1 MVDALDARLDAGTY
15 EVLRGRLARSAAEL
29 ADRAQALN
37 ARRVEE
43 FGGGEL
49 RLVGTGR
56 LTTGRACL
64 PQDLTAAGGLLLL
77 GTRPGSAPDTAVS
90 ASTVSASTVSAS
102 ASVSAGAPSEGSPG
116 AGPLGEVLSVHH
128 PDLTPAP
135 TEGTLLDDPR
145 LRQDLADLHRYFRD
159 ARLERLRPVG
169 GRLLAVFRTGPAA
182 ADVRVL
188 RWRPVDDL
196 ADDGHPAYQDGRGER
211 DHTAADGQ
219 QLAWTALTRDDQ
231 LPAAPGSPPRAD
243 LGGELRLGIDGGR
256 LTVTAPDGR
265 ELHHEP
271 LAEALQTLADAQI
284 AHARLG
290 TLLLVRVRPY
300 QEETVRHLVC
310 HLPTGRVTRIDAL
323 GQACLRLPADQGVAF
338 PGGCHLADGTVRSY
352 DQPVD
357 GLAYERT
364 LVSPNGEDVLYE
376 FRSPAD
382 GRALLQPYNSVR
394 QEAAAPLPCQG
405 YALLAD
411 GTLIALRPAE
421 DGPTRLHPVQLW
433 QTPFTSERHAAAQPP
448 GTGPLARIG
457 NADLVRGLA
466 DCLSLARLA
475 AAGADTPAGHQAVL
489 AACTRTADR
498 HHWLGQPGLGDL
510 AAPLAEIRDTA
521 RQVIAEYEA
530 VAELTAHA
538 ARQTE
543 QATEHVEGLLRTAR
557 GETLADAAEWV
568 DRLAGLRRAQGRI
581 EALRDLPRADPAR
594 IDALAAHL
602 AEGLTEAAARAV
614 GHLAE
619 PEAFAPHRRR
629 AGELADR
636 CAALATAAEAEPLGL
651 QISEQSEALQTVSEL
666 VGTLDLAD
674 ATTRTAILDRLADV
688 LGLLNRARAALTVR
702 RRDLRT
708 REAAAEF
715 AAETA
720 LLAQATTAALAAAD
734 TPEACDDQLGRL
746 LLRIEQLET
755 RFADADPALGEQLAD
770 RRTGIHDALTARRQ
784 HLLEERARRADRIAA
799 SAARILDTLHRRLT
813 ALDTAAEID
822 AALAADP
829 TAVKLRDLA
838 AQLTSL
844 GDRVRAE
851 ELTGRLR
858 AARSRA
864 HRARRDRA
872 ELAGDGPG
880 TLRLGRHLFA
890 ATTQRPELTL
900 VPWHGRP
907 AFTLTGTDY
916 RSPVTD
922 PAFAATERYWG
933 RPLPSET
940 PALYR
945 SEYLAASLLL
955 AAEPDGLDALRDTLR
970 TEDDLLEFVRR
981 AAEQRPDEGYQRGVH
996 DHDAALL
1003 LRALLEL
1010 HAEAGLLR
1018 HPAAARAA
1026 AQLYW
1031 AHGADERQRLVW
1043 HTRARSLALALTLAR
1058 QAFVAAPD
1066 PTAPGPTAPDPTA
1079 SDPTAPDPTAPA
1091 PAAPAAL
1098 AALSVLSDELSSAVT
1113 EFTSCPQPAGPY
1125 LVAELAAATPT
1136 FAYAPG
1142 AAALLDKFHA
1152 APESAG
1158 LTEALAALP
1167 AEPALLPARRQ
1178 LAQAWLE
1185 SSAADA
1191 DPGDLAEAAAALLC
1205 PSLPRRPAEGAATTR
1220 LTGLLGDHPR
1230 LPGGAL
1236 DLRLDELLTR
1246 VAEFAATE
1254 APGHRAYQRLRAD
1267 LLAAEH
1273 TRLRLDQYRPAPLN
1287 GFVRNQLIDQVYLPL
1302 VGDNLAKQLGTAD
1315 AGGPV
1320 DRSGLLL
1327 LVSPPG
1333 YGKTTL
1339 VEYLAE
1345 RLGLLLVTV
1354 SGPALGH
1361 RVTSLDPAEAPDA
1374 TSRREIEKLNFAL
1387 HAGDNVLLYLDDV
1400 QHTSPE
1406 LLQRFIPLCDAQRRI
1421 DGVWDGEAREWDL
1434 RGKRFAVVMAANP
1447 YTESGRLF
1455 RLPDMLANRA
1465 DVWNLGD
1472 VIAGREDLFALSFV
1486 ENALPANPHLA
1497 PLATADRADLDTL
1510 LARATGT
1517 PGGTLAGA
1525 WPAAEAERMTAV
1537 LAGLLHLRGTVL
1549 AVNRAYL
1556 ASAAQDDRTR
1566 TEPPFLLQGSYRNM
1580 AKLAQRL
1587 DPALTRPELDAL
1599 LTDHYRAEAQPLG
1612 ADAEAQLLKLAELR
1626 GGLTPAQATRWE
1638 ELKRT
1643 WRG

>member
-1 MVDALDARLDAGTY
+1 MDASEARLDAGTY
-15 EVLRGRLARSAAEL
+15 EVLRDRLARAAAEL
-29 ADRAQALN
+29 SDRAQALN
-37 ARRVEE
+37 ARRVAE

-49 RLVGTGR
+49 RLTGTGR
-56 LTTGRACL
+56 ITTARACL
-64 PQDLTAAGGLLLL
+64 PQDLTAVGGLLLL
-77 GTRPGSAPDTAVS
+77 GTRPVEVVD
-90 ASTVSASTVSAS
+90 
-102 ASVSAGAPSEGSPG
+102 GAEDF
-116 AGPLGEVLSVHH
+116 ADVLSLHR
-128 PDLTPAP
+128 PDDLSPA
-135 TEGTLLDDPR
+135 TGALLDDPR
-145 LRQDLADLHRYFRD
+145 LRQDLADLRRYFRD

-182 ADVRVL
+182 TDVRVL
-188 RWRPVDDL
+188 RWRLDGDR
-196 ADDGHPAYQDGRGER
+196 ADYQDGRGER
-211 DHTAADGQ
+211 DHAPADGQ
-219 QLAWTALTRDDQ
+219 QLDWTALTRDDQ
-231 LPAAPGSPPRAD
+231 LPAAPGTPPRAD
-243 LGGELRLGIDGGR
+243 LAGELRLGVDGGR
-256 LTVTAPDGR
+256 LTLATPDGR

-300 QEETVRHLVC
+300 QEETVRHLVV
-310 HLPTGRVTRIDAL
+310 HLPTGKVTRIDAL

-338 PGGCHLADGTVRSY
+338 PGGCHLADGTVRTF

-357 GLAYERT
+357 GLVYERT
-364 LVSPNGEDVLYE
+364 VLSPNGEDVLYE

-394 QEAAAPLPCQG
+394 QEAAAPLACQG
-405 YALLAD
+405 YALLDD

-433 QTPFTSERHAAAQPP
+433 RSPFTSERHAAEQPP
-448 GTGPLARIG
+448 GSGPLARIG

-466 DCLSLARLA
+466 DCLALARLA
-475 AAGADTPAGHQAVL
+475 AAGADTPAGHRAVL
-489 AACTRTADR
+489 TACTRTADR
-498 HHWLGQPGLGDL
+498 HHWLGQSGLGDL

-530 VAELTAHA
+530 IAQLTAHA
-538 ARQTE
+538 AARTE
-543 QATEHVEGLLRTAR
+543 EAAEHVEGLLRTAR

-568 DRLAGLRRAQGRI
+568 DRLAGLRRAQGRV
-581 EALRDLPRADPAR
+581 EALRELPRADRER
-594 IDALAAHL
+594 IDALAEHL
-602 AEGLTEAAARAV
+602 AQGLAEAADRAV
-614 GHLAE
+614 VQLAE
-619 PEAFAPHRRR
+619 PTAFEPHRRR
-629 AGELADR
+629 AGELAEH
-636 CAALATAAEAEPLGL
+636 CAAIATAAEAEPLSTRL
-651 QISEQSEALQTVSEL
+651 SEQSEALQTVSEL

-702 RRDLRT
+702 RRELRT

-770 RRTGIHDALTARRQ
+770 RRTEIHDALTARRQ
-784 HLLEERARRADRIAA
+784 HLLEERARRADRLAT
-799 SAARILDTLHRRLT
+799 SAERVLDTLHRRLT
-813 ALDTAAEID
+813 ALGTAAEID

-838 AQLTSL
+838 RQLTEL

-858 AARSRA
+858 AARGRA
-864 HRARRDRA
+864 HRALRDRA

-890 ATTQRPELTL
+890 VTTQRPELTL
-900 VPWHGRP
+900 LPWRGRP

-922 PAFAATERYWG
+922 PAFAATERHWE

-940 PALYR
+940 PGLYR
-945 SEYLAASLLL
+945 AEYLAASLLL
-955 AAEPDGLDALRDTLR
+955 AAEPGALPADGN
-970 TEDDLLEFVRR
+970 LLEYVRR

-996 DHDAALL
+996 DHDAALV

-1010 HAEAGLLR
+1010 GEGAGLLR
-1018 HPAAARAA
+1018 HPAEARAA

-1031 AHGADERQRLVW
+1031 AHGTDPRQRLVW
-1043 HTRARSLALALTLAR
+1043 HTRARSLGLAR
-1058 QAFVAAPD
+1058 QAY
-1066 PTAPGPTAPDPTA
+1066 GPV
-1079 SDPTAPDPTAPA
+1079 PA
-1091 PAAPAAL
+1091 PALNAL
-1098 AALSVLSDELSSAVT
+1098 ASLAAELDAAVAEFTAAGRPSGAGEYLAAELSSIA
-1113 EFTSCPQPAGPY
+1113 PAFAYSAG
-1125 LVAELAAATPT
+1125 AAT
-1136 FAYAPG
+1136 
-1142 AAALLDKFHA
+1142 LLDKFHA

-1167 AEPALLPARRQ
+1167 EEPSLLPVRLQ
-1178 LAQAWLE
+1178 LATAWLE
-1185 SSAADA
+1185 SAAPDA
-1191 DPGDLAEAAAALLC
+1191 DRGDLAEAAAVLLC
-1205 PSLPRRPAEGAATTR
+1205 PTLPRRPADGAVGTR

-1230 LPGGAL
+1230 LAGGAL
-1236 DLRLDELLTR
+1236 DLRLDELLAR
-1246 VAEFAATE
+1246 VREFETVE
-1254 APGHRAYQRLRAD
+1254 MPDYRAYQRLRGE

-1273 TRLRLDQYRPAPLN
+1273 ARLRLDQYRPAALG
-1287 GFVRNQLIDQVYLPL
+1287 GFVRNRLIDQVYLPL
-1302 VGDNLAKQLGTAD
+1302 VGDNLAKQLGAVGS
-1315 AGGPV
+1315 AGPV

-1345 RLGLLLVTV
+1345 RLGLLLVSV
-1354 SGPALGH
+1354 SGPALGRH
-1361 RVTSLDPAEAPDA
+1361 VTSLDPAEAPDA
-1374 TSRREIEKLNFAL
+1374 TSRREVEKLNFAL

-1406 LLQRFIPLCDAQRRI
+1406 FLQRFIPLCDAQRRI

-1472 VIAGREDLFALSFV
+1472 AVAGREDLFALSFV

-1510 LARATGT
+1510 LARASGT
-1517 PGGTLAGA
+1517 PGGVLAGA
-1525 WPAAEAERMTAV
+1525 WPAAEVERMTAV
-1537 LAGLLHLRGTVL
+1537 LSGLLHLRGTVL

-1556 ASAAQDDRTR
+1556 ASAAQDDRAR

-1587 DPALTRPELDAL
+1587 DPALTRPELDTL
-1599 LTDHYRAEAQPLG
+1599 LADHYRAEAQPLG

-1626 GGLTPAQATRWE
+1626 GALTADQASRWE
-1638 ELKRT
+1638 ELKHT
-1643 WRG
+1643 WRA

>member
-1 MVDALDARLDAGTY
+1 MDALDARLDAGTY
-15 EVLRGRLARSAAEL
+15 EVLRDRLARAAAEL

-37 ARRVEE
+37 ARRVAE

-49 RLVGTGR
+49 RLTGTGR
-56 LTTGRACL
+56 LTTARACL

-77 GTRPGSAPDTAVS
+77 GTRPVDVVDGVEDFADV
-90 ASTVSASTVSAS
+90 
-102 ASVSAGAPSEGSPG
+102 
-116 AGPLGEVLSVHH
+116 LGLHH
-128 PDLTPAP
+128 PADLSPAP
-135 TEGTLLDDPR
+135 ADGTLLDDPR
-145 LRQDLADLHRYFRD
+145 LRQDLADLRRYFRD

-188 RWRPVDDL
+188 RWL
-196 ADDGHPAYQDGRGER
+196 LGSQADDERAAYQDGRGER
-211 DHTAADGQ
+211 DHVPADGQ
-219 QLAWTALTRDDQ
+219 QLEWTALTRDDQ
-231 LPAAPGSPPRAD
+231 LPAAPGTPPRAD
-243 LGGELRLGIDGGR
+243 LAGQLHLGVDGGR
-256 LTVTAPDGR
+256 LTLLTPDGR
-265 ELHHEP
+265 KLHHEP

-284 AHARLG
+284 AHARLA

-300 QEETVRHLVC
+300 QEEAVRHLVV

-323 GQACLRLPADQGVAF
+323 GRACLRLPADQGVAF
-338 PGGCHLADGTVRSY
+338 PGGCHLVDGTVRTF

-364 LVSPNGEDVLYE
+364 VHSPNGEDVLYE
-376 FRSPAD
+376 FRSAAD

-394 QEAAAPLPCQG
+394 QEAAAPLVCQG
-405 YALLAD
+405 YALLPD

-433 QTPFTSERHAAAQPP
+433 QSPFTSERHAAEQPP

-466 DCLSLARLA
+466 DCLALARLA

-498 HHWLGQPGLGDL
+498 HHWLGQSGLGNL

-530 VAELTAHA
+530 IAQLTAHA
-538 ARQTE
+538 AGQTE
-543 QATEHVEGLLRTAR
+543 EAAEHVEGLLRTAR

-568 DRLAGLRRAQGRI
+568 DRLAGLRRAQGRV
-581 EALRDLPRADPAR
+581 EALRELPRADQGR
-594 IDALAAHL
+594 IDALAEHL
-602 AEGLTEAAARAV
+602 AQGLAEAADRAV
-614 GHLAE
+614 VQLAE
-619 PEAFAPHRRR
+619 PAAFEPHRRR
-629 AGELADR
+629 AGELAEH
-636 CAALATAAEAEPLGL
+636 CAAIATAAEAEPLLARIG
-651 QISEQSEALQTVSEL
+651 EQSEALQTVSEL

-688 LGLLNRARAALTVR
+688 LGLLNRARSTLTVR
-702 RRDLRT
+702 RRELRT

-734 TPEACDDQLGRL
+734 TPEACDDRLGRL

-755 RFADADPALGEQLAD
+755 RFADADPALGDQLAD
-770 RRTGIHDALTARRQ
+770 RRTEIHDALTARRQ
-784 HLLEERARRADRIAA
+784 HLLEERARRADRLAA
-799 SAARILDTLHRRLT
+799 SAGRILDTLHRRLA
-813 ALDTAAEID
+813 ALDTTAEID

-829 TAVKLRDLA
+829 SAVKLRDLA
-838 AQLTSL
+838 RQLTGL

-858 AARSRA
+858 AARGRA
-864 HRARRDRA
+864 HRALRDRA

-890 ATTQRPELTL
+890 VTTQRPELTL
-900 VPWHGRP
+900 LPWRGRP

-916 RSPVTD
+916 RSPVAD
-922 PAFAATERYWG
+922 PAFAATERYWA

-945 SEYLAASLLL
+945 AEYLAASLLL
-955 AAEPDGLDALRDTLR
+955 AAGPGTLSGTLSPDA
-970 TEDDLLEFVRR
+970 DLLEYVRR

-996 DHDAALL
+996 DHDAALV

-1010 HAEAGLLR
+1010 GAEAGLLC
-1018 HPAAARAA
+1018 HPADARAA

-1031 AHGADERQRLVW
+1031 AHGTDARQRLVW
-1043 HTRARSLALALTLAR
+1043 HTRARSLGLAR
-1058 QAFVAAPD
+1058 RAY
-1066 PTAPGPTAPDPTA
+1066 GPV
-1079 SDPTAPDPTAPA
+1079 PA
-1091 PAAPAAL
+1091 LDAL
-1098 AALSVLSDELSSAVT
+1098 AAELGAAVARFVPGT
-1113 EFTSCPQPAGPY
+1113 EQAGDY
-1125 LVAELAAATPT
+1125 LVAELAADEPA
-1136 FAYAPG
+1136 FAYSAG

-1167 AEPALLPARRQ
+1167 EDPALLPVRRQ
-1178 LAQAWLE
+1178 LAAAWLE

-1191 DPGDLAEAAAALLC
+1191 DPGDLAEAAAVLLC
-1205 PSLPRRPAEGAATTR
+1205 PTLPRRAAEGAVAAR

-1230 LPGGAL
+1230 LTGGSL
-1236 DLRLDELLTR
+1236 DLRLDELLGR
-1246 VAEFAATE
+1246 VREFE
-1254 APGHRAYQRLRAD
+1254 AVEVPGYRAYQRLRGE

-1287 GFVRNQLIDQVYLPL
+1287 GFVRNRLIDQVYLPL
-1302 VGDNLAKQLGTAD
+1302 VGDNLAKQLGTAGS
-1315 AGGPV
+1315 GGPV

-1374 TSRREIEKLNFAL
+1374 TARRELEKLNFAL

-1406 LLQRFIPLCDAQRRI
+1406 FLQRFIPLCDAQRRI

-1472 VIAGREDLFALSFV
+1472 AVAGREDLFALSFV

-1497 PLATADRADLDTL
+1497 PLADAERADLDTL

-1517 PGGTLAGA
+1517 PGGRLAGA
-1525 WPAAEAERMTAV
+1525 WPGAEVERMTAV

-1556 ASAAQDDRTR
+1556 ASAAQDDRGR

-1626 GGLTPAQATRWE
+1626 GTLTPEQAQRWE
-1638 ELKRT
+1638 ELKRA

>member
-1 MVDALDARLDAGTY
+1 MTVDALDARLDAGTY
-15 EVLRGRLARSAAEL
+15 EVLRDRLARAAAEL

-37 ARRVEE
+37 ARRVDE

-49 RLVGTGR
+49 RLAGTGR
-56 LTTGRACL
+56 LTTDRACL
-64 PQDLTAAGGLLLL
+64 PQDLTTAGGLLLL
-77 GTRPGSAPDTAVS
+77 ATRPTESAD
-90 ASTVSASTVSAS
+90 
-102 ASVSAGAPSEGSPG
+102 G
-116 AGPLGEVLSVHH
+116 AGDFTDVLGLHH
-128 PDLTPAP
+128 PDLSPAP
-135 TEGTLLDDPR
+135 AEGTLLDDPR
-145 LRQDLADLHRYFRD
+145 LRQDLADLRRYFRD
-159 ARLERLRPVG
+159 ARLERLRAVD

-182 ADVRVL
+182 TDVRVL
-188 RWRPVDDL
+188 RWRLDGGS
-196 ADDGHPAYQDGRGER
+196 ADDAQPSYLDGRGER
-211 DHTAADGQ
+211 DHVPADGQ
-219 QLAWTALTRDDQ
+219 QLPWTAVTRDDQ
-231 LPAAPGSPPRAD
+231 LPAGPGRPPRAD
-243 LGGELRLGIDGGR
+243 LAGELLIGVDGGR
-256 LTVTAPDGR
+256 LTITAPDGR
-265 ELHHEP
+265 ELHREP
-271 LAEALQTLADAQI
+271 LAEALQTLADARI

-300 QEETVRHLVC
+300 QEETDRHLVV
-310 HLPTGRVTRIDAL
+310 HLPTGTVTRIDAL

-338 PGGCHLADGTVRSY
+338 PGGCHLVDGTVRVF

-357 GLAYERT
+357 GLVHERT
-364 LVSPNGEDVLYE
+364 VLSPNGEDVLYE

-433 QTPFTSERHAAAQPP
+433 QSPFTSERFAAEQPP
-448 GTGPLARIG
+448 GSGPLARIG

-466 DCLSLARLA
+466 DCLALARLA
-475 AAGADTPAGHQAVL
+475 AAGADTPAGHRAVL

-498 HHWLGQPGLGDL
+498 HHWLGQSGLGDL

-521 RQVIAEYEA
+521 RQVVAEYEA
-530 VAELTAHA
+530 VAQLTAHA
-538 ARQTE
+538 ARRADET
-543 QATEHVEGLLRTAR
+543 AEHIEGLLRTAR

-568 DRLAGLRRAQGRI
+568 DRLAGLRRAQGRV
-581 EALRDLPRADPAR
+581 EALRDLPRADAGR

-602 AEGLTEAAARAV
+602 AEGLARAADRAV
-614 GHLAE
+614 VQLAE
-619 PEAFAPHRRR
+619 PTAFEPHRQR
-629 AGELADR
+629 AGELAER
-636 CAALATAAEAEPLGL
+636 CAAIATAAGAEPLGL
-651 QISEQSEALQTVSEL
+651 ELAAQSEALQTVSEL

-688 LGLLNRARAALTVR
+688 LGLLNRARSALTVR
-702 RRDLRT
+702 RRELRT

-720 LLAQATTAALAAAD
+720 LLGQATTAALAAAD
-734 TPEACDDQLGRL
+734 TPEACDEQLGRL

-755 RFADADPALGEQLAD
+755 RFADADPALGEQLTA
-770 RRTGIHDALTARRQ
+770 RRAEIHDALTARRQ
-784 HLLEERARRADRIAA
+784 HLLEERARRADRLVA
-799 SAARILDTLHRRLT
+799 SAGRILDTLHRRLA
-813 ALDTAAEID
+813 ALDTAEEIE
-822 AALAADP
+822 AAFAADP

-838 AQLTSL
+838 GQLTEL

-858 AARSRA
+858 AARGRA
-864 HRARRDRA
+864 QRALRDRA

-890 ATTQRPELTL
+890 VTTRRPELAL
-900 VPWHGRP
+900 VPWRGRP

-922 PAFAATERYWG
+922 PAFAATERYWD

-940 PALYR
+940 PQLYR
-945 SEYLAASLLL
+945 AEYLAASLLP
-955 AAEPDGLDALRDTLR
+955 AAEAGAPRTDG
-970 TEDDLLEFVRR
+970 ELLEYVRR

-1003 LRALLEL
+1003 LRALLRL
-1010 HAEAGLLR
+1010 GTGAGLLR
-1018 HPAAARAA
+1018 HPAGARAA

-1031 AHGADERQRLVW
+1031 AHGADERQRLLW
-1043 HTRARSLALALTLAR
+1043 HTRARSLGLAR
-1058 QAFVAAPD
+1058 DAFGGAP
-1066 PTAPGPTAPDPTA
+1066 
-1079 SDPTAPDPTAPA
+1079 
-1091 PAAPAAL
+1091 APAAL
-1098 AALSVLSDELSSAVT
+1098 AALTALEAELSAAVS
-1113 EFTSCPQPAGPY
+1113 EFVPGEEPSGPY
-1125 LVAELAAATPT
+1125 LVAELAAAAPS
-1136 FAYAPG
+1136 FAHSPG
-1142 AAALLDKFHA
+1142 ASALVDKFRA

-1167 AEPALLPARRQ
+1167 EEPGLLPVRRQ
-1178 LAQAWLE
+1178 LATAWLE
-1185 SSAADA
+1185 SGAADA
-1191 DPGDLAEAAAALLC
+1191 DPGDLAEAAAVLLC
-1205 PSLPRRPAEGAATTR
+1205 PSLPRRPAEGAVGAR
-1220 LTGLLGDHPR
+1220 ITGLLGDHPR
-1230 LPGGAL
+1230 LAGGAL
-1236 DLRLDELLTR
+1236 DLRLDELLAR
-1246 VAEFAATE
+1246 VRDFEQVE
-1254 APGHRAYQRLRAD
+1254 VPGHRAYQRLRGE

-1273 TRLRLDQYRPAPLN
+1273 ARLRLDQYRPAPLN
-1287 GFVRNQLIDQVYLPL
+1287 GFVRNRLIDQVYLPL
-1302 VGDNLAKQLGTAD
+1302 VGDNLAKQLGTAA

-1345 RLGLLLVTV
+1345 RLGLLLVSV

-1374 TSRREIEKLNFAL
+1374 TSRREVEKLNFAL

-1406 LLQRFIPLCDAQRRI
+1406 FLQRFIPLCDAQRRI

-1472 VIAGREDLFALSFV
+1472 AVAGREDLFALSFV
-1486 ENALPANPHLA
+1486 ENALPAGPHLA
-1497 PLATADRADLDTL
+1497 PLATAERADLDTL
-1510 LARATGT
+1510 LARAGGV

-1525 WPAAEAERMTAV
+1525 WPAAEVERMTAV
-1537 LAGLLHLRGTVL
+1537 LAGLLHLRSTVL

-1612 ADAEAQLLKLAELR
+1612 AEAEAQLLKLAELR
-1626 GGLTPAQATRWE
+1626 GTLTPEQAARWA
-1638 ELKRT
+1638 ELKRS
-1643 WRG
+1643 WQERGRAAERP

>member
-1 MVDALDARLDAGTY
+1 MDALDARLDAGTY
-15 EVLRGRLARSAAEL
+15 EVLRDRLARSAAEL
-29 ADRAQALN
+29 ADRATALN

-49 RLVGTGR
+49 RLTGTGR
-56 LTTGRACL
+56 LTTARACL

-77 GTRPGSAPDTAVS
+77 GTRPTG
-90 ASTVSASTVSAS
+90 
-102 ASVSAGAPSEGSPG
+102 SEGSPEDSAGNG
-116 AGPLGEVLSVHH
+116 AGTGNGTTAGDVAGVLGLHG
-128 PDLTPAP
+128 PDLSPAP
-135 TEGTLLDDPR
+135 AEGTLLDEPR
-145 LRQDLADLHRYFRD
+145 LRQDLADLRRYFRD
-159 ARLERLRPVG
+159 ARLERLRPVA

-182 ADVRVL
+182 TDVRVL
-188 RWRPVDDL
+188 RWRLDDG
-196 ADDGHPAYQDGRGER
+196 ADDARPAYLDGRGER
-211 DHTAADGQ
+211 DHTPADGQ

-231 LPAAPGSPPRAD
+231 LPAGPGRPPRAD
-243 LGGELRLGIDGGR
+243 LAGELHLGVDGGR
-256 LTVTAPDGR
+256 LTLTAPDGR
-265 ELHHEP
+265 ELHREP

-300 QEETVRHLVC
+300 QEETVRHLVV

-338 PGGCHLADGTVRSY
+338 PGGCHLVDGTVRTF

-364 LVSPNGEDVLYE
+364 VVSPNGEDVLYE

-411 GTLIALRPAE
+411 GTLVALRPAE

-433 QTPFTSERHAAAQPP
+433 RTPFTSERFAARQPP

-466 DCLSLARLA
+466 DCLALARLA
-475 AAGADTPAGHQAVL
+475 AAGADSQAGHRAVL

-498 HHWLGQPGLGDL
+498 HHWLGQSGLGDL

-521 RQVIAEYEA
+521 RRVIAEYEA
-530 VAELTAHA
+530 IAQLTAHA
-538 ARQTE
+538 ARQAE
-543 QATEHVEGLLRTAR
+543 EAAEHVEGLLRTAR

-568 DRLAGLRRAQGRI
+568 DRLAGLRRAQGRV
-581 EALRDLPRADPAR
+581 EALRDLPRADQER

-602 AEGLTEAAARAV
+602 AEGLAEAAARAV
-614 GHLAE
+614 VQLAE
-619 PEAFAPHRRR
+619 PAAFEPHRRR
-629 AGELADR
+629 AAELAER
-636 CAALATAAEAEPLGL
+636 CAAIATATEAEPLSDRLTG
-651 QISEQSEALQTVSEL
+651 QSEALQTVSEL

-734 TPEACDDQLGRL
+734 TPEACDDRLGRL

-770 RRTGIHDALTARRQ
+770 RRTEIHDALTGRRQ
-784 HLLEERARRADRIAA
+784 HLLEERARRADRLAA
-799 SAARILDTLHRRLT
+799 SAERILDTLHRRLA

-838 AQLTSL
+838 GRLTAL

-858 AARSRA
+858 AARGRA
-864 HRARRDRA
+864 HRALRDRA

-890 ATTQRPELTL
+890 VTTQRPELAL
-900 VPWHGRP
+900 VPWRGRP

-922 PAFAATERYWG
+922 PAFAATERYWD

-940 PALYR
+940 PRLYR
-945 SEYLAASLLL
+945 AEYLAASLLL
-955 AAEPDGLDALRDTLR
+955 AAEPGSLTVGPGSPTAGPGSPTADA
-970 TEDDLLEFVRR
+970 DLLEYVRR

-996 DHDAALL
+996 DHDAALV

-1010 HAEAGLLR
+1010 DAEAGLLR

-1031 AHGADERQRLVW
+1031 AYGADERQRLLW
-1043 HTRARSLALALTLAR
+1043 HTRARSLDLAR
-1058 QAFVAAPD
+1058 QSFGGAPVLAALD
-1066 PTAPGPTAPDPTA
+1066 
-1079 SDPTAPDPTAPA
+1079 
-1091 PAAPAAL
+1091 AL
-1098 AALSVLSDELSSAVT
+1098 AAELSAAVAG
-1113 EFTSCPQPAGPY
+1113 FVPDAAAAGPAGPY
-1125 LVAELAAATPT
+1125 LVAELAAEEPA
-1136 FAYAPG
+1136 FACSAG
-1142 AAALLDKFHA
+1142 AAALLDTFRA

-1167 AEPALLPARRQ
+1167 DEPGLLAVRRQ
-1178 LAQAWLE
+1178 LATAWLAA
-1185 SSAADA
+1185 SAADA
-1191 DPGDLAEAAAALLC
+1191 DPADLAEATAVLLC
-1205 PSLPRRPAEGAATTR
+1205 PSLPRRPAEGAVSTR
-1220 LTGLLGDHPR
+1220 LTGLVGDHPR
-1230 LPGGAL
+1230 LAGGTL
-1236 DLRLDELLTR
+1236 DLRLDELLDR
-1246 VAEFAATE
+1246 VREFDEVE
-1254 APGHRAYQRLRAD
+1254 APGYRAYRKLRGE

-1273 TRLRLDQYRPAPLN
+1273 ARLRLDQYRPAPLN
-1287 GFVRNQLIDQVYLPL
+1287 GFVRNRLIDQVYLPL
-1302 VGDNLAKQLGTAD
+1302 IGDNLAKQLGTAE

-1345 RLGLLLVTV
+1345 RLGLLLVSV

-1374 TSRREIEKLNFAL
+1374 TSRREVEKLNFAL

-1406 LLQRFIPLCDAQRRI
+1406 FLQRFIPLCDAQRRI
-1421 DGVWDGEAREWDL
+1421 DGVRDGEARAWDL

-1472 VIAGREDLFALSFV
+1472 AVAGRDDLFALSFV

-1497 PLATADRADLDTL
+1497 PLATAERADLEIL
-1510 LARATGT
+1510 LARAAGT
-1517 PGGTLAGA
+1517 PGDGGTGGTLTGS
-1525 WPAAEAERMTAV
+1525 WPAAEVERMTAV
-1537 LAGLLHLRGTVL
+1537 LSGLLHLRTTVL

-1556 ASAAQDDRTR
+1556 DSAAQDDRTR

-1599 LTDHYRAEAQPLG
+1599 LADHYRAEAQPLG
-1612 ADAEAQLLKLAELR
+1612 ADAEAQLLKLAQLR
-1626 GGLTPAQATRWE
+1626 GALTGEQAERWE
-1638 ELKRT
+1638 ELKRV
-1643 WRG
+1643 WRERGRDR

>member
-1 MVDALDARLDAGTY
+1 MDASDTRLDAGTY
-15 EVLRGRLARSAAEL
+15 EVLRDRLARAAAEL
-29 ADRAQALN
+29 ADRARALN
-37 ARRVEE
+37 ARRVDE

-49 RLVGTGR
+49 RLTGTGR
-56 LTTGRACL
+56 LTTARPCL
-64 PQDLTAAGGLLLL
+64 PQDLTAAGGMLLL
-77 GTRPGSAPDTAVS
+77 GTRPEASADGADTAE
-90 ASTVSASTVSAS
+90 A
-102 ASVSAGAPSEGSPG
+102 AGDV
-116 AGPLGEVLSVHH
+116 LGLHH
-128 PDLTPAP
+128 PDLSPAP

-145 LRQDLADLHRYFRD
+145 LRQDLADLRRYFRD

-188 RWRPVDDL
+188 RWRLDDDRVD
-196 ADDGHPAYQDGRGER
+196 YQDGRGER
-211 DHTAADGQ
+211 DHAPAEGQ
-219 QLAWTALTRDDQ
+219 QLDWTPLTRDDQ
-231 LPAAPGSPPRAD
+231 LPAAPGAAPRAG
-243 LGGELRLGIDGGR
+243 LAGELHLGVDGGR
-256 LTVTAPDGR
+256 LTLTTPDGR

-271 LAEALQTLADAQI
+271 LAEALQTLADAQV
-284 AHARLG
+284 AHARLA

-300 QEETVRHLVC
+300 QEETVRHLVV

-338 PGGCHLADGTVRSY
+338 PGGCHLADGTVRVF

-357 GLAYERT
+357 GLLYERT
-364 LVSPNGEDVLYE
+364 LLSPNGEDVLYE

-405 YALLAD
+405 YALLDD
-411 GTLIALRPAE
+411 GTLIALRPAG

-433 QTPFTSERHAAAQPP
+433 RTPFTSERHAARQPP

-466 DCLSLARLA
+466 DCLALARLA
-475 AAGADTPAGHQAVL
+475 AAGADTPAGHRAVL
-489 AACTRTADR
+489 AACTRTTDR
-498 HHWLGQPGLGDL
+498 HHWLGQDGLGDL

-521 RQVIAEYEA
+521 RRVIAEYEA
-530 VAELTAHA
+530 IAQLTAHA
-538 ARQTE
+538 AARTE
-543 QATEHVEGLLRTAR
+543 ETAEHVEGLLRTAR

-568 DRLAGLRRAQGRI
+568 DRLAALRRAQGRV
-581 EALRDLPRADPAR
+581 EALRDLPRVDRQR
-594 IDALAAHL
+594 IDALAEHL
-602 AEGLTEAAARAV
+602 AGGLAEAADRAV
-614 GHLAE
+614 VQLAE
-619 PEAFAPHRRR
+619 PAAFEPHRRR
-629 AGELADR
+629 AGELAEH
-636 CAALATAAEAEPLGL
+636 CAAIATAAEAQPLAERL
-651 QISEQSEALQTVSEL
+651 SEQSEALQTVSEL

-688 LGLLNRARAALTVR
+688 LALLNRARTTLAVR
-702 RRDLRT
+702 RRELRT

-720 LLAQATTAALAAAD
+720 LLAQAVTAALAAAD

-755 RFADADPALGEQLAD
+755 RFADADPALGEQLAE
-770 RRTGIHDALTARRQ
+770 RRTEIHDALTARHQ
-784 HLLEERARRADRIAA
+784 HLLEERARRADRLAA
-799 SAARILDTLHRRLT
+799 SAERVLDTLHRRLAALGT
-813 ALDTAAEID
+813 ATEID

-838 AQLTSL
+838 RQLTGL

-858 AARSRA
+858 AARGRA
-864 HRARRDRA
+864 HRALRDRA

-880 TLRLGRHLFA
+880 TLRLGRHLFTV
-890 ATTQRPELTL
+890 TTQRPELTL
-900 VPWHGRP
+900 LPWRGRP

-916 RSPVTD
+916 RSPVTA
-922 PAFAATERYWG
+922 PAFAATERFWA

-940 PALYR
+940 PSLYR
-945 SEYLAASLLL
+945 AEYLAASLLL
-955 AAEPDGLDALRDTLR
+955 AASPEALSDSLSDSLPDSLSDSLPADALSGGAA
-970 TEDDLLEFVRR
+970 LLEYVRR

-996 DHDAALL
+996 DHDATLV

-1010 HAEAGLLR
+1010 SAGAGLLR
-1018 HPAAARAA
+1018 HPATARAA

-1031 AHGADERQRLVW
+1031 AHGTDERQRLVW
-1043 HTRARSLALALTLAR
+1043 HTRARSLGLAR
-1058 QAFVAAPD
+1058 RAY
-1066 PTAPGPTAPDPTA
+1066 GPVP
-1079 SDPTAPDPTAPA
+1079 
-1091 PAAPAAL
+1091 AL
-1098 AALSVLSDELSSAVT
+1098 AALASELSAAVA
-1113 EFTSCPQPAGPY
+1113 EFTPEGAGAGDY
-1125 LVAELAAATPT
+1125 LVAELTAAVPT
-1136 FAYAPG
+1136 FAHSAG
-1142 AAALLDKFHA
+1142 AAALLGKFRA

-1158 LTEALAALP
+1158 LTDALASLP
-1167 AEPALLPARRQ
+1167 EEPSLLPVRRQ
-1178 LAQAWLE
+1178 LAAAWLE
-1185 SSAADA
+1185 SAATDA
-1191 DPGDLAEAAAALLC
+1191 DPGDLAEAAAVLLC
-1205 PSLPRRPAEGAATTR
+1205 PSLPRRPAEGAVATR

-1230 LPGGAL
+1230 IRGGSL
-1236 DLRLDELLTR
+1236 DLRLDELLAR
-1246 VAEFAATE
+1246 VRDFE
-1254 APGHRAYQRLRAD
+1254 AVEVPGYRAYQRLRGD
-1267 LLAAEH
+1267 LLAAERA
-1273 TRLRLDQYRPAPLN
+1273 RLRLDQYRPAPLN
-1287 GFVRNQLIDQVYLPL
+1287 GFVRNRLIDQVYLPL
-1302 VGDNLAKQLGTAD
+1302 VGDNLAKQLGTAGS
-1315 AGGPV
+1315 GGPV

-1345 RLGLLLVTV
+1345 RLGLLLVSV

-1361 RVTSLDPAEAPDA
+1361 RVTSLDPAGAPDA
-1374 TSRREIEKLNFAL
+1374 TARRELEKLNFAL
-1387 HAGDNVLLYLDDV
+1387 HAGDNVLLHLDDV

-1406 LLQRFIPLCDAQRRI
+1406 FLQRFIPLCDAQRRI
-1421 DGVWDGEAREWDL
+1421 DGVWDGEARERDL

-1472 VIAGREDLFALSFV
+1472 AVAGREDLFALSFV

-1497 PLATADRADLDTL
+1497 PLVTAERADLDTL
-1510 LARATGT
+1510 LARAAGT

-1525 WPAAEAERMTAV
+1525 WPAAEVERMTAV
-1537 LAGLLHLRGTVL
+1537 LAGLLHLRATVL

-1556 ASAAQDDRTR
+1556 ASAAQDDRAR

-1599 LTDHYRAEAQPLG
+1599 LVDHYRAEAQPLG

-1626 GGLTPAQATRWE
+1626 GALTPEQAARWA

-1643 WRG
+1643 WRGHD

>member
-1 MVDALDARLDAGTY
+1 MDVLDDRLDAGTY
-15 EVLRGRLARSAAEL
+15 EVLRDRLARAAAEL

-49 RLVGTGR
+49 RLTGTGR
-56 LTTGRACL
+56 LTTPRSCL

-77 GTRPGSAPDTAVS
+77 GTRPTEVGD
-90 ASTVSASTVSAS
+90 
-102 ASVSAGAPSEGSPG
+102 GAEDF
-116 AGPLGEVLSVHH
+116 ADVLGLHG
-128 PDLTPAP
+128 PDLSPAP
-135 TEGTLLDDPR
+135 AEGTLLDDPR
-145 LRQDLADLHRYFRD
+145 LRQDLADLRRYFRD
-159 ARLERLRPVG
+159 ARLERLRPAE

-182 ADVRVL
+182 TDVRVL
-188 RWRPVDDL
+188 RWRLDDG
-196 ADDGHPAYQDGRGER
+196 ADDTRPAYLDGRGER
-211 DHTAADGQ
+211 DHTPADGQ

-231 LPAAPGSPPRAD
+231 LPAGPGRPPRAD
-243 LGGELRLGIDGGR
+243 LAGELHLGVDGGR
-256 LTVTAPDGR
+256 LTLTTPDGR

-300 QEETVRHLVC
+300 QEEGVRHLVV
-310 HLPTGRVTRIDAL
+310 HLPSGKVTRIDAL

-338 PGGCHLADGTVRSY
+338 PGGCHLTDGTVRTF

-364 LVSPNGEDVLYE
+364 VVSPNGEDVLYE

-433 QTPFTSERHAAAQPP
+433 QTPFTSERFAAQQPP

-466 DCLSLARLA
+466 DCLALARLA
-475 AAGADTPAGHQAVL
+475 EAGADTPAGHRAVL
-489 AACTRTADR
+489 TACTRTADR
-498 HHWLGQPGLGDL
+498 HHWLGQNGLGDL

-530 VAELTAHA
+530 IAQLTAHA
-538 ARQTE
+538 AGQTGE
-543 QATEHVEGLLRTAR
+543 AAEHVEGLLRTAR

-568 DRLAGLRRAQGRI
+568 DRLAGLRRAQGRV
-581 EALRDLPRADPAR
+581 EALRDLPRADPER

-602 AEGLTEAAARAV
+602 AEGLAEAADRAV
-614 GHLAE
+614 GQLAE
-619 PEAFAPHRRR
+619 PTAFEPHRRR
-629 AGELADR
+629 AAELAEQ
-636 CAALATAAEAEPLGL
+636 CAAIATAAEAEPLGHEL
-651 QISEQSEALQTVSEL
+651 NAQSEALQTVSEL

-688 LGLLNRARAALTVR
+688 LGLLNRARTALTVR
-702 RRDLRT
+702 RRELRT

-734 TPEACDDQLGRL
+734 TPEACDDRLGRL

-770 RRTGIHDALTARRQ
+770 RRTEIHDALTARRQ
-784 HLLEERARRADRIAA
+784 HLLEERARRADRLAA
-799 SAARILDTLHRRLT
+799 SAERILDTLHRRLA

-838 AQLTSL
+838 GQLTAL
-844 GDRVRAE
+844 GDRVRAA

-858 AARSRA
+858 AARGRA
-864 HRARRDRA
+864 HRALRDRA

-890 ATTQRPELTL
+890 VTTQRPELAL
-900 VPWHGRP
+900 VPWRGRP

-922 PAFAATERYWG
+922 PAFAATERYWD

-940 PALYR
+940 PQLYR
-945 SEYLAASLLL
+945 AEYLAASLLL
-955 AAEPDGLDALRDTLR
+955 AAEPDSLSADA
-970 TEDDLLEFVRR
+970 DLLDHVRR

-1010 HAEAGLLR
+1010 SADAGLLR
-1018 HPAAARAA
+1018 HPAGARAA

-1031 AHGADERQRLVW
+1031 AYGADERQRLLW
-1043 HTRARSLALALTLAR
+1043 HTRARSLGLAR
-1058 QAFVAAPD
+1058 QAFGGV
-1066 PTAPGPTAPDPTA
+1066 
-1079 SDPTAPDPTAPA
+1079 PA
-1091 PAAPAAL
+1091 LDAL
-1098 AALSVLSDELSSAVT
+1098 AAELSDAVT
-1113 EFTSCPQPAGPY
+1113 EFALGTGRSGAGRRGTGTPGAGTPGGGARGASAAGAEGAGPY
-1125 LVAELAAATPT
+1125 LVAELAAESPT
-1136 FAYAPG
+1136 FAYSAG
-1142 AAALLDKFHA
+1142 AAALLDKFRA

-1167 AEPALLPARRQ
+1167 DEPALLAVRRQ
-1178 LAQAWLE
+1178 LATAWLTAG
-1185 SSAADA
+1185 AADA
-1191 DPGDLAEAAAALLC
+1191 DPADLAEAAAVLLC
-1205 PSLPRRPAEGAATTR
+1205 PSLPRRPVDGAVGTR

-1230 LPGGAL
+1230 LAGGAL
-1236 DLRLDELLTR
+1236 DLRLDELLAR
-1246 VAEFAATE
+1246 VRDFEE
-1254 APGHRAYQRLRAD
+1254 VEVPGHRAYQKLRGE

-1273 TRLRLDQYRPAPLN
+1273 ARLRLDQYRPAPLN
-1287 GFVRNQLIDQVYLPL
+1287 GFVRNRLIDRVYLPL
-1302 VGDNLAKQLGTAD
+1302 IGDNLAKQLGTAES
-1315 AGGPV
+1315 GGPV

-1345 RLGLLLVTV
+1345 RLGLLLVSV

-1374 TSRREIEKLNFAL
+1374 TSRREVEKLNFAL

-1406 LLQRFIPLCDAQRRI
+1406 FLQRFIPLCDAQRRI

-1472 VIAGREDLFALSFV
+1472 AVAGRDDLFALSFV

-1497 PLATADRADLDTL
+1497 PLATAERADLDTL
-1510 LARATGT
+1510 LARATGV

-1525 WPAAEAERMTAV
+1525 WPAAEVERMTAV
-1537 LAGLLHLRGTVL
+1537 LAGLLHLRTTVL

-1556 ASAAQDDRTR
+1556 DSAAQDDRTR
-1566 TEPPFLLQGSYRNM
+1566 AEPPFLLQGSYRNM

-1612 ADAEAQLLKLAELR
+1612 AEAEAQLLKLAELR
-1626 GGLTPAQATRWE
+1626 GALTPEQAQRWE
-1638 ELKRT
+1638 ELKRAR
-1643 WRG
+1643 RGQGPGL

>member
-15 EVLRGRLARSAAEL
+15 EVLRDRLARSAAEL
-29 ADRAQALN
+29 AERARALN

-49 RLVGTGR
+49 RLTGTGR
-56 LTTGRACL
+56 LTTDRACL

-77 GTRPGSAPDTAVS
+77 GARPGTA
-90 ASTVSASTVSAS
+90 
-102 ASVSAGAPSEGSPG
+102 PG
-116 AGPLGEVLSVHH
+116 AADAAASSGAFSDGGAGLLGDVLSVHH
-128 PDLTPAP
+128 PDLSPAP
-135 TEGTLLDDPR
+135 AEGSLLDDPR
-145 LRQDLADLHRYFRD
+145 LRQDLTDLHRYFRD

-182 ADVRVL
+182 GDVRVL
-188 RWRPVDDL
+188 RWRL
-196 ADDGHPAYQDGRGER
+196 ADDEHAEQPAYQDGRAER
-211 DHTAADGQ
+211 DHTPADGQ

-243 LGGELRLGIDGGR
+243 LGGELRLGVDGGR
-256 LTVTAPDGR
+256 LTIAAADGR

-284 AHARLG
+284 AHTRLG

-310 HLPTGRVTRIDAL
+310 HLPTGRITRIDAL

-338 PGGCHLADGTVRSY
+338 PGGCHLADGTVRTF

-382 GRALLQPYNSVR
+382 GHTLLQPYNSVR
-394 QEAAAPLPCQG
+394 QEAAAPLPCRG

-411 GTLIALRPAE
+411 GTLVALRPAE

-433 QTPFTSERHAAAQPP
+433 QTPFTSERYAAAQPP

-475 AAGADTPAGHQAVL
+475 AAGADTPAGHHAVL
-489 AACTRTADR
+489 AACTRTTDR

-543 QATEHVEGLLRTAR
+543 QTADHVEGLLRTAR

-568 DRLAGLRRAQGRI
+568 DRLAGLRRAQGRV

-602 AEGLTEAAARAV
+602 AEGLAEAAVRAV
-614 GHLAE
+614 GQLAE
-619 PEAFAPHRRR
+619 PEAFAQHRRR

-636 CAALATAAEAEPLGL
+636 CTALATAAEADPLGAEL
-651 QISEQSEALQTVSEL
+651 TAQSEALQTVSEL

-702 RRDLRT
+702 RRELRT

-746 LLRIEQLET
+746 LLRIEQLDT
-755 RFADADPALGEQLAD
+755 RFADADPALGEQLTD
-770 RRTGIHDALTARRQ
+770 RRAEIHDALTARRQ
-784 HLLEERARRADRIAA
+784 QLLDERARRADRIAS
-799 SAARILDTLHRRLT
+799 SAERILDTLHRRLT

-838 AQLTSL
+838 AQLTAL

-858 AARSRA
+858 AARGRA
-864 HRARRDRA
+864 HRSLRDRA

-890 ATTQRPELTL
+890 VTTQRPELTL
-900 VPWHGRP
+900 VPWRGRP

-922 PAFAATERYWG
+922 PAFAATERYWD

-945 SEYLAASLLL
+945 AEYLAAGLLL
-955 AAEPDGLDALRDTLR
+955 AAEPDGLDALRA
-970 TEDDLLEFVRR
+970 EGDLLEFVRR

-1010 HAEAGLLR
+1010 HADAGLLR

-1031 AHGADERQRLVW
+1031 VYGADERQRLVW
-1043 HTRARSLALALTLAR
+1043 RTRARSLALAR
-1058 QAFVAAPD
+1058 QAFGA
-1066 PTAPGPTAPDPTA
+1066 
-1079 SDPTAPDPTAPA
+1079 APA
-1091 PAAPAAL
+1091 PAVLTALDAFAGELGAAVSAF
-1098 AALSVLSDELSSAVT
+1098 AAGAGADGSAGLGAAAGLGGSAGLGV
-1113 EFTSCPQPAGPY
+1113 SAGLGAAAGPY
-1125 LVAELAAATPT
+1125 LVAELASAEPA
-1136 FAYAPG
+1136 FALSPG
-1142 AAALLDKFHA
+1142 ASALLDKFHA
-1152 APESAG
+1152 APESVG
-1158 LTEALAALP
+1158 LTDALAALP

-1178 LAQAWLE
+1178 LALAWLE
-1185 SSAADA
+1185 SSADAA
-1191 DPGDLAEAAAALLC
+1191 DPADLAEAAAVLLC
-1205 PSLPRRPAEGAATTR
+1205 PSLPRRPAEGAVATR

-1230 LPGGAL
+1230 LTGGAL
-1236 DLRLDELLTR
+1236 DLRLDELLDRAT
-1246 VAEFAATE
+1246 EFAATE
-1254 APGHRAYQRLRAD
+1254 VPGYRAYQRLRAE

-1273 TRLRLDQYRPAPLN
+1273 TRLRLDRYRPAPLN
-1287 GFVRNQLIDQVYLPL
+1287 GFVRNRLIDQVYLPL
-1302 VGDNLAKQLGTAD
+1302 VGDNLAKQLGTVD
-1315 AGGPV
+1315 IGGPV

-1374 TSRREIEKLNFAL
+1374 TARREVEKLNFAL
-1387 HAGDNVLLYLDDV
+1387 HAGNNVLLYLDDV

-1406 LLQRFIPLCDAQRRI
+1406 FLQRFIPLCDAQRRI

-1472 VIAGREDLFALSFV
+1472 VIAGRDDLFALSFV

-1497 PLATADRADLDTL
+1497 PLATADRADLDAL
-1510 LARATGT
+1510 LARAAGS
-1517 PGGTLAGA
+1517 PSGPLAGA
-1525 WPAAEAERMTAV
+1525 WPAAEVERMTAV
-1537 LAGLLHLRGTVL
+1537 LAGLLHLRTTVL

-1580 AKLAQRL
+1580 SKLAQRL

-1612 ADAEAQLLKLAELR
+1612 AEAEAQLLKLAALRDTLTPDQAARWAELR
-1626 GGLTPAQATRWE
+1626 RA
-1638 ELKRT
+1638 
-1643 WRG
+1643 WRS

>member
-1 MVDALDARLDAGTY
+1 MTVDALDARLDAGTY
-15 EVLRGRLARSAAEL
+15 EVLRDRLARAAAEL

-37 ARRVEE
+37 ARRVAE

-56 LTTGRACL
+56 LTTARACL
-64 PQDLTAAGGLLLL
+64 PQDLTAAGGQLLL
-77 GTRPGSAPDTAVS
+77 GTRPAQPADGDEDFTDV
-90 ASTVSASTVSAS
+90 
-102 ASVSAGAPSEGSPG
+102 
-116 AGPLGEVLSVHH
+116 LGLHH
-128 PDLTPAP
+128 PDLSPAP
-135 TEGTLLDDPR
+135 AEGSLLDDPR
-145 LRQDLADLHRYFRD
+145 LRQDLADLRRYFRD
-159 ARLERLRPVG
+159 ARLERLRPVD

-182 ADVRVL
+182 TDVRVL
-188 RWRPVDDL
+188 RWRLDGGL
-196 ADDGHPAYQDGRGER
+196 ADGARPSYLDGRGER
-211 DHTAADGQ
+211 DHTPADGR
-219 QLAWTALTRDDQ
+219 QLPWTALTRDDQ
-231 LPAAPGSPPRAD
+231 LPAGPGRPPRAD
-243 LGGELRLGIDGGR
+243 LAGELLVGVDGGR
-256 LTVTAPDGR
+256 LSITTPDGR
-265 ELHHEP
+265 ELHREP
-271 LAEALQTLADAQI
+271 LAEALQTLADARI
-284 AHARLG
+284 AHARIG

-300 QEETVRHLVC
+300 QEETERHLVV
-310 HLPTGRVTRIDAL
+310 HLPTGTVTRIDAL

-338 PGGCHLADGTVRSY
+338 PGGCHLVDGTVRTF

-357 GLAYERT
+357 GLVYERT
-364 LVSPNGEDVLYE
+364 VVSPNGEDVLYE
-376 FRSPAD
+376 FRSPVD

-421 DGPTRLHPVQLW
+421 DGPSRLHTVQLW
-433 QTPFTSERHAAAQPP
+433 QTPFTSERFAAEQPS
-448 GTGPLARIG
+448 GSGPLARIG

-466 DCLSLARLA
+466 DCLALARLA

-498 HHWLGQPGLGDL
+498 HHWLGQSGLGDL

-521 RQVIAEYEA
+521 RQVVAEYEA
-530 VAELTAHA
+530 VAQLTAHA
-538 ARQTE
+538 ARRTDE
-543 QATEHVEGLLRTAR
+543 AAEHVEGLLRTAR

-568 DRLAGLRRAQGRI
+568 DRLAALRRAQGRV
-581 EALRDLPRADPAR
+581 EALRELPRADVQR

-602 AEGLTEAAARAV
+602 AEGLAEAADRAV
-614 GHLAE
+614 VQLAE
-619 PEAFAPHRRR
+619 PTAFEPHRRR
-629 AGELADR
+629 AGELAER
-636 CAALATAAEAEPLGL
+636 CSAIATAAEAEPLGL
-651 QISEQSEALQTVSEL
+651 ELGSQSEALQTVSEL

-688 LGLLNRARAALTVR
+688 LGLLNRARSVLTVR
-702 RRDLRT
+702 RRELRT

-720 LLAQATTAALAAAD
+720 LLGQATTAALAAAD

-755 RFADADPALGEQLAD
+755 RFADADPALGEQLTA
-770 RRTGIHDALTARRQ
+770 RRTEIHDALTARRQ
-784 HLLEERARRADRIAA
+784 HLLEERARRADRLAA
-799 SAARILDTLHRRLT
+799 SAERILDTLHRRLA
-813 ALDTAAEID
+813 ALDSAEEIEAAF
-822 AALAADP
+822 AADP
-829 TAVKLRDLA
+829 TAVKLRYLA
-838 AQLTSL
+838 GQLTAL

-858 AARSRA
+858 AARGRA
-864 HRARRDRA
+864 HRALRDRA

-890 ATTQRPELTL
+890 VTTQRPELAL
-900 VPWHGRP
+900 VPWRGRP

-922 PAFAATERYWG
+922 PAFAATERYWD

-940 PALYR
+940 PRLYR
-945 SEYLAASLLL
+945 AEYLAASLLS
-955 AAEPDGLDALRDTLR
+955 AAGAGSPPADG
-970 TEDDLLEFVRR
+970 DLLEYVRR

-1003 LRALLEL
+1003 LRALLRL
-1010 HAEAGLLR
+1010 DAEAGLLR

-1031 AHGADERQRLVW
+1031 AHGTDERQRLLW
-1043 HTRARSLALALTLAR
+1043 HTRARSLGLAR
-1058 QAFVAAPD
+1058 DAF
-1066 PTAPGPTAPDPTA
+1066 GG
-1079 SDPTAPDPTAPA
+1079 A
-1091 PAAPAAL
+1091 PAAAAL
-1098 AALSVLSDELSSAVT
+1098 DALASLADELTAAVADFVPGA
-1113 EFTSCPQPAGPY
+1113 EPAGPY
-1125 LVAELAAATPT
+1125 LVAELAAAAPS
-1136 FAYAPG
+1136 FAHSAG
-1142 AAALLDKFHA
+1142 AAALLDKFRA

-1167 AEPALLPARRQ
+1167 EEPALLPVRRQ
-1178 LAQAWLE
+1178 LATAWLE
-1185 SSAADA
+1185 SGSADA
-1191 DPGDLAEAAAALLC
+1191 DPADLAEAAAALLC
-1205 PSLPRRPAEGAATTR
+1205 PSLPRRPAEGAVGAR
-1220 LTGLLGDHPR
+1220 VTGLLGDHPR
-1230 LPGGAL
+1230 VTGGAL
-1236 DLRLDELLTR
+1236 DLRLDELLAR
-1246 VAEFAATE
+1246 VEEFE
-1254 APGHRAYQRLRAD
+1254 QVEMPGYRAYQRLRGD

-1273 TRLRLDQYRPAPLN
+1273 ARLRLDQYRPAPLN
-1287 GFVRNQLIDQVYLPL
+1287 GFVRNRLIDQVYLPL
-1302 VGDNLAKQLGTAD
+1302 IGDNLAKQLGTAES
-1315 AGGPV
+1315 GGPV

-1345 RLGLLLVTV
+1345 RLGLLLVSV

-1374 TSRREIEKLNFAL
+1374 TSRRELEKLNFAL

-1406 LLQRFIPLCDAQRRI
+1406 FLQRFIPLCDAQRRI

-1472 VIAGREDLFALSFV
+1472 AVAGREDLFALSFV

-1497 PLATADRADLDTL
+1497 PLATAERADLDTL
-1510 LARATGT
+1510 LARACGL

-1537 LAGLLHLRGTVL
+1537 LAGLLHLRSTVL

-1626 GGLTPAQATRWE
+1626 GVLTEEQEARWA
-1638 ELKRT
+1638 ELKRS
-1643 WRG
+1643 WRSRPDTDAIHKFEP

>member
-1 MVDALDARLDAGTY
+1 MDALDDRLDAGTY
-15 EVLRGRLARSAAEL
+15 EVLRDRLARSAAEL

-49 RLVGTGR
+49 RLTGTGR
-56 LTTGRACL
+56 LTTARACL

-77 GTRPGSAPDTAVS
+77 GTGPTDAAD
-90 ASTVSASTVSAS
+90 
-102 ASVSAGAPSEGSPG
+102 GAEDFTDV
-116 AGPLGEVLSVHH
+116 LGLHR
-128 PDLTPAP
+128 PDLSPAP
-135 TEGTLLDDPR
+135 AEGTLLDDPR
-145 LRQDLADLHRYFRD
+145 LRQDLADLRRYFRD
-159 ARLERLRPVG
+159 ARLVRLRPAE

-182 ADVRVL
+182 TDVRVL
-188 RWRPVDDL
+188 RWRL
-196 ADDGHPAYQDGRGER
+196 DDGTGDARPAYLDGRGER
-211 DHTAADGQ
+211 DHTPADGQ

-231 LPAAPGSPPRAD
+231 LPAGPGRPPRAD
-243 LGGELRLGIDGGR
+243 LAGELHLGVDGGR
-256 LTVTAPDGR
+256 LTLTAPDGP
-265 ELHHEP
+265 ELHREP
-271 LAEALQTLADAQI
+271 LTEALQTLADAQI

-300 QEETVRHLVC
+300 QEETVRHLVV
-310 HLPTGRVTRIDAL
+310 HLPTGKVTRIDAL

-338 PGGCHLADGTVRSY
+338 PGGCHLVDGTVHTF

-357 GLAYERT
+357 GLVYERT
-364 LVSPNGEDVLYE
+364 VLSPNGEDVLYE

-394 QEAAAPLPCQG
+394 QEATAPLPCQG

-433 QTPFTSERHAAAQPP
+433 QTPFTSERFAAEQPP

-466 DCLSLARLA
+466 DCLALARLA
-475 AAGADTPAGHQAVL
+475 AAGSDTLAGHRAVL
-489 AACTRTADR
+489 TACTRTADR
-498 HHWLGQPGLGDL
+498 HHWLGQSGLGGL

-530 VAELTAHA
+530 IAQLTAHA

-543 QATEHVEGLLRTAR
+543 ETAEHVEGLLRTAR

-568 DRLAGLRRAQGRI
+568 DRLTGLRRAQGRV
-581 EALRDLPRADPAR
+581 EALRDLPRARPER

-602 AEGLTEAAARAV
+602 AEGLAEAAGRAV
-614 GHLAE
+614 GRLAE
-619 PEAFAPHRRR
+619 PAAFEPHRQR
-629 AGELADR
+629 AAELAER
-636 CAALATAAEAEPLGL
+636 CAAIATAVEAEPL
-651 QISEQSEALQTVSEL
+651 SERITGQSEALQTVSEL

-702 RRDLRT
+702 RRELRT
-708 REAAAEF
+708 REATAEF

-720 LLAQATTAALAAAD
+720 LLGQATTAALAAAD

-770 RRTGIHDALTARRQ
+770 RRTEIHDALTARRQ
-784 HLLEERARRADRIAA
+784 HLLEERARRADRLAA
-799 SAARILDTLHRRLT
+799 SADRVLDTLHRRLS

-838 AQLTSL
+838 GQLTAL

-858 AARSRA
+858 AARGRA
-864 HRARRDRA
+864 HRALRDRA

-890 ATTQRPELTL
+890 VTTQRPELAL
-900 VPWHGRP
+900 VPWRGRP

-916 RSPVTD
+916 RSPVSD
-922 PAFAATERYWG
+922 PAFAATERYWD

-940 PALYR
+940 PRLYR
-945 SEYLAASLLL
+945 AEYLAASLLL
-955 AAEPDGLDALRDTLR
+955 AGEAGSSGPDSPGLGADSRGLGVDSPVLGTDPA
-970 TEDDLLEFVRR
+970 DLLEYVRR

-1010 HAEAGLLR
+1010 EAEAGLLR

-1031 AHGADERQRLVW
+1031 AHGTDERRRLIW
-1043 HTRARSLALALTLAR
+1043 HTRARSLGLAR
-1058 QAFVAAPD
+1058 QAFGDV
-1066 PTAPGPTAPDPTA
+1066 
-1079 SDPTAPDPTAPA
+1079 PA
-1091 PAAPAAL
+1091 LDAL
-1098 AALSVLSDELSSAVT
+1098 AAELSAAVA
-1113 EFTSCPQPAGPY
+1113 EFLPAAELGAQQGGSEAAGPY
-1125 LVAELAAATPT
+1125 LVAELTAGEPAFAYSASAAAV
-1136 FAYAPG
+1136 
-1142 AAALLDKFHA
+1142 LDKFRA

-1167 AEPALLPARRQ
+1167 DEPALLPVRHQ
-1178 LAQAWLE
+1178 LAAAWLAAG
-1185 SSAADA
+1185 SADA
-1191 DPGDLAEAAAALLC
+1191 DPADLAEAAAVLLC
-1205 PSLPRRPAEGAATTR
+1205 PALPRRPVDGAVGTR

-1230 LPGGAL
+1230 VTGGAL
-1236 DLRLDELLTR
+1236 DLRIDELLAR
-1246 VAEFAATE
+1246 VREFE
-1254 APGHRAYQRLRAD
+1254 EVEVPGYRAYQKLRGE

-1273 TRLRLDQYRPAPLN
+1273 ARLRLDQYRPAPLN
-1287 GFVRNQLIDQVYLPL
+1287 GFVRNRLIDQVYLPL
-1302 VGDNLAKQLGTAD
+1302 IGDNLAKQLGTAES
-1315 AGGPV
+1315 GGPV

-1345 RLGLLLVTV
+1345 RLGLLLVSV

-1374 TSRREIEKLNFAL
+1374 TSRREVEKLNFAL

-1406 LLQRFIPLCDAQRRI
+1406 FLQRFIPLCDAQRRI

-1472 VIAGREDLFALSFV
+1472 AVAGREDLFALSFV
-1486 ENALPANPHLA
+1486 ENALPANAHLA
-1497 PLATADRADLDTL
+1497 PLATAERGDLETL
-1510 LARATGT
+1510 LARAAGT

-1525 WPAAEAERMTAV
+1525 WPAAEVERMTAV
-1537 LAGLLHLRGTVL
+1537 LSGLLHLRTTVL

-1556 ASAAQDDRTR
+1556 DSAAQDDRTR

-1599 LTDHYRAEAQPLG
+1599 LADHYRAEAQPLG

-1626 GGLTPAQATRWE
+1626 GTLTPAQAQRWE
-1638 ELKRT
+1638 ELKRV

>member
-1 MVDALDARLDAGTY
+1 MDTPATRLDAGTY
-15 EVLRGRLARSAAEL
+15 EVLRDRLARAAAEL

-49 RLVGTGR
+49 RLTGTGR
-56 LTTGRACL
+56 LTTARPCL
-64 PQDLTAAGGLLLL
+64 PQDLTAAGGMLLL
-77 GTRPGSAPDTAVS
+77 GTRPAEATDADDTGDV
-90 ASTVSASTVSAS
+90 
-102 ASVSAGAPSEGSPG
+102 
-116 AGPLGEVLSVHH
+116 LGLHH

-135 TEGTLLDDPR
+135 AEGTLLDDPR
-145 LRQDLADLHRYFRD
+145 LRQDLADLRRYFRD

-188 RWRPVDDL
+188 RWRLDDDR
-196 ADDGHPAYQDGRGER
+196 ADYQDGRGER
-211 DHTAADGQ
+211 DHAPAEGQ
-219 QLAWTALTRDDQ
+219 QLDWTPLTRDDQ
-231 LPAAPGSPPRAD
+231 LTAEPGTAPRAD
-243 LGGELRLGIDGGR
+243 LAGELHLGVDGGR
-256 LTVTAPDGR
+256 LTLTAPDGR

-284 AHARLG
+284 AHARLA

-300 QEETVRHLVC
+300 QEETLRHLVV

-338 PGGCHLADGTVRSY
+338 PGGCHLADGTARVF

-357 GLAYERT
+357 GLVYERT
-364 LVSPNGEDVLYE
+364 LLSPNGEDVLYE
-376 FRSPAD
+376 FRSAAD
-382 GRALLQPYNSVR
+382 GHALLQPYNSVR
-394 QEAAAPLPCQG
+394 QEAAAPLACQG
-405 YALLAD
+405 YALLDD
-411 GTLIALRPAE
+411 GTLVALRPAE

-433 QTPFTSERHAAAQPP
+433 QSPFTSERHAAQQPP

-466 DCLSLARLA
+466 DCLALARLA
-475 AAGADTPAGHQAVL
+475 AAGADTPAGHRAVL

-498 HHWLGQPGLGDL
+498 HHWLGQDGLGDL

-530 VAELTAHA
+530 IAQLTAHA
-538 ARQTE
+538 AARTE
-543 QATEHVEGLLRTAR
+543 ETAEHVEGLLRTAR

-568 DRLAGLRRAQGRI
+568 DRLAALRRAQGRV
-581 EALRDLPRADPAR
+581 EALRDLPRVDGQR
-594 IDALAAHL
+594 IDALAEHL
-602 AEGLTEAAARAV
+602 AAGLAEAADRAV
-614 GHLAE
+614 VQLAE
-619 PEAFAPHRRR
+619 PAAFEPHRRR
-629 AGELADR
+629 AGELAEN
-636 CAALATAAEAEPLGL
+636 CAAIATAAEADPLAEWL
-651 QISEQSEALQTVSEL
+651 SEQSEALQTVSEL

-688 LGLLNRARAALTVR
+688 LGLLNRARTTLTVR
-702 RRDLRT
+702 RRELRT

-720 LLAQATTAALAAAD
+720 LLAQAVTAALAAAD
-734 TPEACDDQLGRL
+734 TPEACDDRLGRL
-746 LLRIEQLET
+746 LLRVEQLET
-755 RFADADPALGEQLAD
+755 RFADADPALGEQLAEQ
-770 RRTGIHDALTARRQ
+770 RTGIHHALTARRQ
-784 HLLEERARRADRIAA
+784 HLLEERARRADRLAA
-799 SAARILDTLHRRLT
+799 SAERVLDTLHRRLA
-813 ALDTAAEID
+813 ALGTAAEID

-838 AQLTSL
+838 RQLSEL

-858 AARSRA
+858 AARGRA
-864 HRARRDRA
+864 HRALRDRA

-890 ATTQRPELTL
+890 VTTQRPELTL
-900 VPWHGRP
+900 LPWRGRP
-907 AFTLTGTDY
+907 AFTLTGTAY
-916 RSPVTD
+916 RSPVAD
-922 PAFAATERYWG
+922 PAFAATERYWD

-940 PALYR
+940 SALYR
-945 SEYLAASLLL
+945 AEYLAASLLL
-955 AAEPDGLDALRDTLR
+955 AASPEALAEET
-970 TEDDLLEFVRR
+970 DLLEYVRR
-981 AAEQRPDEGYQRGVH
+981 AAERRPDEGYQRGVH
-996 DHDAALL
+996 DHDAALV
-1003 LRALLEL
+1003 LRALLRL
-1010 HAEAGLLR
+1010 DAEAGLLR

-1031 AHGADERQRLVW
+1031 AHGTDERQRLVW
-1043 HTRARSLALALTLAR
+1043 HTRARSLGLAR
-1058 QAFVAAPD
+1058 RAH
-1066 PTAPGPTAPDPTA
+1066 GPV
-1079 SDPTAPDPTAPA
+1079 PA
-1091 PAAPAAL
+1091 LSALSAL
-1098 AALSVLSDELSSAVT
+1098 AAELSDAV
-1113 EFTSCPQPAGPY
+1113 AGFVPYAAGAGDY
-1125 LVAELAAATPT
+1125 LVAELAVAAPA
-1136 FAYAPG
+1136 FAHSTG
-1142 AAALLDKFHA
+1142 AAALLEKFHA

-1167 AEPALLPARRQ
+1167 EEPSLLPVRRQ
-1178 LAQAWLE
+1178 LADAWLE
-1185 SSAADA
+1185 SSAPDA
-1191 DPGDLAEAAAALLC
+1191 DPGDLAEAAAVLLC
-1205 PSLPRRPAEGAATTR
+1205 PSLPRRPAEGAVATR

-1230 LPGGAL
+1230 ISGGAL
-1236 DLRLDELLTR
+1236 DLRLDELLAR
-1246 VAEFAATE
+1246 VREFE
-1254 APGHRAYQRLRAD
+1254 SVEVPGHRAYQRLRGE

-1273 TRLRLDQYRPAPLN
+1273 ARLRLNQYRPAPLN
-1287 GFVRNQLIDQVYLPL
+1287 GFVRNRLIDQVYLPL
-1302 VGDNLAKQLGTAD
+1302 IGDNLAKQLGTVD
-1315 AGGPV
+1315 SGGPV

-1345 RLGLLLVTV
+1345 RLGLLLVPV

-1361 RVTSLDPAEAPDA
+1361 HATSLDPADAPDA
-1374 TSRREIEKLNFAL
+1374 TARRELEKLNFAL
-1387 HAGDNVLLYLDDV
+1387 HAGDNVLLHLDDV

-1406 LLQRFIPLCDAQRRI
+1406 FLQRFIPLCDAQRRI

-1434 RGKRFAVVMAANP
+1434 RGRRFAVVMAANP

-1472 VIAGREDLFALSFV
+1472 AVAGREDLFALSFV

-1497 PLATADRADLDTL
+1497 PLATAERADLDTL
-1510 LARATGT
+1510 LARAAGT
-1517 PGGTLAGA
+1517 PGGTLSVA
-1525 WPAAEAERMTAV
+1525 WPAAEVERMTAV

-1556 ASAAQDDRTR
+1556 ASAAQDDRAR

-1580 AKLAQRL
+1580 ARLAQRL

-1599 LTDHYRAEAQPLG
+1599 LADHYRAEAQPLG
-1612 ADAEAQLLKLAELR
+1612 ADAEAQLLKLAELC
-1626 GGLTPAQATRWE
+1626 GTLTPEQAQRWA
-1638 ELKRT
+1638 ELKRM
-1643 WRG
+1643 WRGV

>member
-1 MVDALDARLDAGTY
+1 MDALDARLDAGTY
-15 EVLRGRLARSAAEL
+15 EVLRDRLARAAAEL
-29 ADRAQALN
+29 ADRARALN

-49 RLVGTGR
+49 RLTGTGR
-56 LTTGRACL
+56 LTTARACL

-77 GTRPGSAPDTAVS
+77 GTRPTGV
-90 ASTVSASTVSAS
+90 V
-102 ASVSAGAPSEGSPG
+102 AGAEDFTDV
-116 AGPLGEVLSVHH
+116 LGLHH
-128 PDLTPAP
+128 PDLSPAP
-135 TEGTLLDDPR
+135 AEGTLLDDPR
-145 LRQDLADLHRYFRD
+145 LRQDLADLRRYFRD
-159 ARLERLRPVG
+159 ARLERLRPAG
-169 GRLLAVFRTGPAA
+169 GRLLAVFRTGPTA

-188 RWRPVDDL
+188 RWRLEDG
-196 ADDGHPAYQDGRGER
+196 ADDARPAYLDGRGER
-211 DHTAADGQ
+211 DHTPADGQ

-231 LPAAPGSPPRAD
+231 LPAGPGRPPRAD
-243 LGGELRLGIDGGR
+243 LAGELHLGVDGGR
-256 LTVTAPDGR
+256 LTLAAPDGR
-265 ELHHEP
+265 ELHREP

-300 QEETVRHLVC
+300 QEETVRHLVV
-310 HLPTGRVTRIDAL
+310 HLPTGAVTRIDPL

-338 PGGCHLADGTVRSY
+338 PGGCHLADGTVRTF

-364 LVSPNGEDVLYE
+364 IVSPNGEDVLYE
-376 FRSPAD
+376 FRAPD

-433 QTPFTSERHAAAQPP
+433 QTPFTSERFAAEQPP

-466 DCLSLARLA
+466 DCLALARLA
-475 AAGADTPAGHQAVL
+475 AAGADTPAGHRAVL

-498 HHWLGQPGLGDL
+498 HHWLGQSGLGDL
-510 AAPLAEIRDTA
+510 TAPLAEIRDTA

-530 VAELTAHA
+530 IARLTAHA
-538 ARQTE
+538 AGQTDE
-543 QATEHVEGLLRTAR
+543 AAEHVEGLLRTAR

-568 DRLAGLRRAQGRI
+568 DRLAGLRRAQGRV
-581 EALRDLPRADPAR
+581 EALRDLPRADPER

-602 AEGLTEAAARAV
+602 AEGLAEAAVRAV
-614 GHLAE
+614 GRLAE
-619 PEAFAPHRRR
+619 PSAFEPHRAR
-629 AGELADR
+629 AAALAER
-636 CAALATAAEAEPLGL
+636 CAALATAAGAEPLGL
-651 QISEQSEALQTVSEL
+651 ELDTQTEALQTVSEL

-688 LGLLNRARAALTVR
+688 LGLLNRARSALTVR
-702 RRDLRT
+702 RRELRT

-734 TPEACDDQLGRL
+734 TPEACDDRLGRL

-770 RRTGIHDALTARRQ
+770 RRTEIHDALTARRQ
-784 HLLEERARRADRIAA
+784 HLLEERARRADRLAA
-799 SAARILDTLHRRLT
+799 SAERVLATLHRRLA

-829 TAVKLRDLA
+829 TAVKLRELA
-838 AQLTSL
+838 GQLTAL

-858 AARSRA
+858 AARGRA
-864 HRARRDRA
+864 HRALRDRA

-890 ATTQRPELTL
+890 VTTQRPELVL
-900 VPWHGRP
+900 VPWRGRP

-922 PAFAATERYWG
+922 PAFAATARYWD

-940 PALYR
+940 PRLYR
-945 SEYLAASLLL
+945 AEYLAASLLL
-955 AAEPDGLDALRDTLR
+955 AAESGPAGDGPLRDALAGPFSGSLSGSPGDALAT
-970 TEDDLLEFVRR
+970 DADLLEYVRR
-981 AAEQRPDEGYQRGVH
+981 AAERRPDEGYQRGVH

-1003 LRALLEL
+1003 LRALIEL
-1010 HAEAGLLR
+1010 GAEAGLLR
-1018 HPAAARAA
+1018 HPAAVRAA

-1031 AHGADERQRLVW
+1031 AHGADERQRLLW
-1043 HTRARSLALALTLAR
+1043 HTRARSLGLAR
-1058 QAFVAAPD
+1058 QAFGGAPVLD
-1066 PTAPGPTAPDPTA
+1066 
-1079 SDPTAPDPTAPA
+1079 
-1091 PAAPAAL
+1091 AL
-1098 AALSVLSDELSSAVT
+1098 AELATELSAAVAG
-1113 EFTSCPQPAGPY
+1113 FVPGADAAGPY
-1125 LVAELAAATPT
+1125 LVAELASAEPSFVHSA
-1136 FAYAPG
+1136 G
-1142 AAALLDKFHA
+1142 AAALLDKFRA
-1152 APESAG
+1152 APESTG

-1167 AEPALLPARRQ
+1167 DEPGLLPVRRR
-1178 LAQAWLE
+1178 LATAWLAA
-1185 SSAADA
+1185 SATDA
-1191 DPGDLAEAAAALLC
+1191 DPADLAEAVAVLLC
-1205 PSLPRRPAEGAATTR
+1205 PSLPRRPVEAAVGTR

-1230 LPGGAL
+1230 LVGGAL
-1236 DLRLDELLTR
+1236 DLRLDELLSR
-1246 VAEFAATE
+1246 VMEFE
-1254 APGHRAYQRLRAD
+1254 EVEVPGHRAYQKLRGE

-1273 TRLRLDQYRPAPLN
+1273 ARLRLDQYRPAPLN
-1287 GFVRNQLIDQVYLPL
+1287 GFVRNRLIDQVYLPL
-1302 VGDNLAKQLGTAD
+1302 IGDNLAKQLGTAEP
-1315 AGGPV
+1315 GGPV

-1345 RLGLLLVTV
+1345 RLGLLLVSV

-1374 TSRREIEKLNFAL
+1374 TSRREVEKLNFAL

-1406 LLQRFIPLCDAQRRI
+1406 FLQRFIPLCDAQRRI
-1421 DGVWDGEAREWDL
+1421 DGVWNGEAREWDL

-1472 VIAGREDLFALSFV
+1472 AVAGREDLFALSFI
-1486 ENALPANPHLA
+1486 ENALPANAHLA
-1497 PLATADRADLDTL
+1497 PLATAERADLDTL
-1510 LARATGT
+1510 LARASGV

-1525 WPAAEAERMTAV
+1525 WPAAAVERMTAV
-1537 LAGLLHLRGTVL
+1537 LSGLLHLRSTVL

-1556 ASAAQDDRTR
+1556 DSAAQDDRNR
-1566 TEPPFLLQGSYRNM
+1566 AEPPFLLQGSYRNM

-1612 ADAEAQLLKLAELR
+1612 ADAEAQLLKLAQLR
-1626 GGLTPAQATRWE
+1626 GALTPEQAERWA
-1638 ELKRT
+1638 ELKRA

>member
-1 MVDALDARLDAGTY
+1 MTVDALDARLDAGTY
-15 EVLRGRLARSAAEL
+15 EVLRDRLARAAAEL

-37 ARRVEE
+37 ARRVDE

-49 RLVGTGR
+49 RLAGTGR
-56 LTTGRACL
+56 LTTARSCL
-64 PQDLTAAGGLLLL
+64 PQDLTAVGGLLLL
-77 GTRPGSAPDTAVS
+77 GTRPVEAAD
-90 ASTVSASTVSAS
+90 
-102 ASVSAGAPSEGSPG
+102 G
-116 AGPLGEVLSVHH
+116 AGDFDDVFGLHH
-128 PDLTPAP
+128 PDLSPAP
-135 TEGTLLDDPR
+135 AEGTLLDDPR
-145 LRQDLADLHRYFRD
+145 LRQDLADLRRYFRD
-159 ARLERLRPVG
+159 ARLERLRAVD

-188 RWRPVDDL
+188 RWRLDGGP
-196 ADDGHPAYQDGRGER
+196 ADDAQPSYLDGRGER
-211 DHTAADGQ
+211 DHVPADGQ
-219 QLAWTALTRDDQ
+219 QLPWTAVTRDDQ
-231 LPAAPGSPPRAD
+231 LPAGPGRPPRAD
-243 LGGELRLGIDGGR
+243 LAGELLVGVDGGR
-256 LTVTAPDGR
+256 LTIAAPDGR
-265 ELHHEP
+265 ELHREP
-271 LAEALQTLADAQI
+271 LAEALQTLADARI

-300 QEETVRHLVC
+300 QEETDRHLVV
-310 HLPTGRVTRIDAL
+310 HLPTGAVTRIDAL

-338 PGGCHLADGTVRSY
+338 PGGCHLVDGTVRVF

-357 GLAYERT
+357 GLVYERT
-364 LVSPNGEDVLYE
+364 VLSPNGEDVLYE

-433 QTPFTSERHAAAQPP
+433 QTPFTSERFAAEQPP
-448 GTGPLARIG
+448 GSGPLARIG

-466 DCLSLARLA
+466 DCLALARLA
-475 AAGADTPAGHQAVL
+475 AAGADTPAGHRAVL

-498 HHWLGQPGLGDL
+498 HHWLGQSGLGDL

-521 RQVIAEYEA
+521 RQVVAEYEA
-530 VAELTAHA
+530 VAQLTEHA
-538 ARQTE
+538 ARRADET
-543 QATEHVEGLLRTAR
+543 AEHVEGLLRTAR

-568 DRLAGLRRAQGRI
+568 DRLAGLRRAQGRV
-581 EALRDLPRADPAR
+581 EALRDLPRADAPR

-602 AEGLTEAAARAV
+602 AEGLARAADRAV
-614 GHLAE
+614 VQLAE
-619 PEAFAPHRRR
+619 PTAFEPHRQR
-629 AGELADR
+629 AGELAER
-636 CAALATAAEAEPLGL
+636 CAAIATAAEAEPLGL
-651 QISEQSEALQTVSEL
+651 ELAAQSEALQTVSEL

-688 LGLLNRARAALTVR
+688 LGLLNRARSALTVR
-702 RRDLRT
+702 RRELRT

-720 LLAQATTAALAAAD
+720 LLGQATTAALAAAD
-734 TPEACDDQLGRL
+734 TPEACDEQLGRL

-755 RFADADPALGEQLAD
+755 RFADADPALGEQLTA
-770 RRTGIHDALTARRQ
+770 RRTEIHDALTARRQ
-784 HLLEERARRADRIAA
+784 HLLEERARRADRLVA
-799 SAARILDTLHRRLT
+799 SAGRILDTLHRRLA
-813 ALDTAAEID
+813 ALDTAEEIE
-822 AALAADP
+822 AAFAADP

-838 AQLTSL
+838 GQLTAL

-858 AARSRA
+858 AARGRA
-864 HRARRDRA
+864 QRALRDRA

-890 ATTQRPELTL
+890 VTTRRPELAL
-900 VPWHGRP
+900 VPWRGRP

-922 PAFAATERYWG
+922 PAFAATERYWD

-940 PALYR
+940 PQLYR
-945 SEYLAASLLL
+945 AEYLAASLLP
-955 AAEPDGLDALRDTLR
+955 AAEAGAPRTDG
-970 TEDDLLEFVRR
+970 ELLEYVRR

-1003 LRALLEL
+1003 LRALLRL
-1010 HAEAGLLR
+1010 GAGAGLLR
-1018 HPAAARAA
+1018 HPAGARAA

-1031 AHGADERQRLVW
+1031 AHGADERQRLLW
-1043 HTRARSLALALTLAR
+1043 HTRARSLGLAR
-1058 QAFVAAPD
+1058 DAF
-1066 PTAPGPTAPDPTA
+1066 GG
-1079 SDPTAPDPTAPA
+1079 APA
-1091 PAAPAAL
+1091 SAAL
-1098 AALSVLSDELSSAVT
+1098 AALAALEAELSAAVS
-1113 EFTSCPQPAGPY
+1113 EFVPGAEPSGPY
-1125 LVAELAAATPT
+1125 LVAELAAAAPS
-1136 FAYAPG
+1136 FAHSPG
-1142 AAALLDKFHA
+1142 AAALVDKFRA

-1167 AEPALLPARRQ
+1167 EEPGLLPVRRQ
-1178 LAQAWLE
+1178 LATAWLE
-1185 SSAADA
+1185 SGTADA
-1191 DPGDLAEAAAALLC
+1191 ESADLAEAAAVLLC
-1205 PSLPRRPAEGAATTR
+1205 PSLPRRPAEGAVGAR
-1220 LTGLLGDHPR
+1220 ITGLLGDHPR
-1230 LPGGAL
+1230 LAGGAL
-1236 DLRLDELLTR
+1236 DLRLDELLAKVR
-1246 VAEFAATE
+1246 EFE
-1254 APGHRAYQRLRAD
+1254 QVEVPGHRAYQRLRGE

-1273 TRLRLDQYRPAPLN
+1273 ARLRLDQYRPAPLN
-1287 GFVRNQLIDQVYLPL
+1287 GFVRNRLIDQVYLPL
-1302 VGDNLAKQLGTAD
+1302 VGDNLAKQLGTAA

-1345 RLGLLLVTV
+1345 RLGLLLVSV

-1374 TSRREIEKLNFAL
+1374 TSRREVEKLNFAL

-1406 LLQRFIPLCDAQRRI
+1406 FLQRFIPLCDAQRRI

-1472 VIAGREDLFALSFV
+1472 AVAGREDLFALSFV
-1486 ENALPANPHLA
+1486 ENALPAGPHLA
-1497 PLATADRADLDTL
+1497 PLATAERADLDTL
-1510 LARATGT
+1510 LARAGGV

-1525 WPAAEAERMTAV
+1525 WPAAEVERMTAV
-1537 LAGLLHLRGTVL
+1537 LAGLLHLRSTVL

-1612 ADAEAQLLKLAELR
+1612 AEAEAQLLKLAELR
-1626 GGLTPAQATRWE
+1626 GTLTPEQAARWA
-1638 ELKRT
+1638 ELKRS
-1643 WRG
+1643 WQERGRAAERP

>member
-1 MVDALDARLDAGTY
+1 MDALDTRLDAGTY

-43 FGGGEL
+43 FGGGQL
-49 RLVGTGR
+49 RLTGTGR
-56 LTTGRACL
+56 LTTARPCL

-77 GTRPGSAPDTAVS
+77 GTRPTGAADGAEPSADPAD
-90 ASTVSASTVSAS
+90 
-102 ASVSAGAPSEGSPG
+102 SPG
-116 AGPLGEVLSVHH
+116 APGTVGDLGAVGDLGVLGVHR
-128 PDLTPAP
+128 PDLSSAPA
-135 TEGTLLDDPR
+135 EGTLLDDPR
-145 LRQDLADLHRYFRD
+145 LRQDLADLRRYFRD
-159 ARLERLRPVG
+159 ARLERLRPTE

-188 RWRPVDDL
+188 RWRLDDG
-196 ADDGHPAYQDGRGER
+196 ADDARPAYLDGRGER
-211 DHTAADGQ
+211 DHTPADGQ
-219 QLAWTALTRDDQ
+219 QLPWTALTRDDQ
-231 LPAAPGSPPRAD
+231 LPVGPGRPPRAD
-243 LGGELRLGIDGGR
+243 LAGELHLGVDGGR
-256 LTVTAPDGR
+256 LTLTAPDGR
-265 ELHHEP
+265 ELHREP
-271 LAEALQTLADAQI
+271 LTDALQTLADAQI

-300 QEETVRHLVC
+300 QEDTVRHLVV
-310 HLPTGRVTRIDAL
+310 HLPTGTVTRIDAL

-338 PGGCHLADGTVRSY
+338 PGGCHLADGTVRTF

-357 GLAYERT
+357 GLVYERT
-364 LVSPNGEDVLYE
+364 VHSPNGEDVLYE

-433 QTPFTSERHAAAQPP
+433 QTPFTSERFAAEQLP

-466 DCLSLARLA
+466 DCLAVARLA

-498 HHWLGQPGLGDL
+498 HHWLGQNGLGDL

-521 RQVIAEYEA
+521 RRVIAEYDA
-530 VAELTAHA
+530 IAQLTAHA
-538 ARQTE
+538 AARADET
-543 QATEHVEGLLRTAR
+543 ADHVEGLLRTAR

-568 DRLAGLRRAQGRI
+568 DRLAGLRRAQGRV
-581 EALRDLPRADPAR
+581 EALRDLPRADPHR

-602 AEGLTEAAARAV
+602 AEGLAEAADRAV
-614 GHLAE
+614 GQLAE
-619 PEAFAPHRRR
+619 PDAFQPHRRR
-629 AGELADR
+629 ATELAEA
-636 CAALATAAEAEPLGL
+636 CAAIATAAEAEPLGGEL
-651 QISEQSEALQTVSEL
+651 TARSEELQTVSEL

-688 LGLLNRARAALTVR
+688 LGLLNRARTALTVR
-702 RRDLRT
+702 RRELRT

-720 LLAQATTAALAAAD
+720 LLGQATTAALAAAD

-755 RFADADPALGEQLAD
+755 RFADADPALGEQLTD
-770 RRTGIHDALTARRQ
+770 RRTEIHDALTARRQ

-799 SAARILDTLHRRLT
+799 SADRILDTLHRRLA

-838 AQLTSL
+838 GQLTAL

-858 AARSRA
+858 AARGRA
-864 HRARRDRA
+864 HRSLRDRA

-880 TLRLGRHLFA
+880 TLRLGRHLFGV
-890 ATTQRPELTL
+890 TTQRPELAL
-900 VPWHGRP
+900 VPWRGRP
-907 AFTLTGTDY
+907 AFTLTGTGY

-922 PAFAATERYWG
+922 PAFAATARYWD

-940 PALYR
+940 PQLYR
-945 SEYLAASLLL
+945 AEYLAASLLA
-955 AAEPDGLDALRDTLR
+955 AAEQGSLT
-970 TEDDLLEFVRR
+970 TEADLLDHVRR

-1010 HAEAGLLR
+1010 AAEAGLLR
-1018 HPAAARAA
+1018 HPASARAA

-1031 AHGADERQRLVW
+1031 AHGTDERQRLLW
-1043 HTRARSLALALTLAR
+1043 RTRARSLGLAR
-1058 QAFVAAPD
+1058 EAF
-1066 PTAPGPTAPDPTA
+1066 GG
-1079 SDPTAPDPTAPA
+1079 
-1091 PAAPAAL
+1091 AAPAAALDGL
-1098 AALSVLSDELSSAVT
+1098 ARELTAAVAR
-1113 EFTSCPQPAGPY
+1113 FVPDAGPAGPY
-1125 LVAELAAATPT
+1125 LVAELAAATPA
-1136 FAYAPG
+1136 FVHSAG
-1142 AAALLDKFHA
+1142 AAALLDKFRA

-1167 AEPALLPARRQ
+1167 DEPGLLPARRQ
-1178 LAQAWLE
+1178 LAEAWL
-1185 SSAADA
+1185 SACAADA
-1191 DPGDLAEAAAALLC
+1191 DPADLAEAAAVLLC
-1205 PSLPRRPAEGAATTR
+1205 PSLPRRPAEGAVGTR
-1220 LTGLLGDHPR
+1220 ITGLLGDHPR
-1230 LPGGAL
+1230 LTGGAL
-1236 DLRLDELLTR
+1236 DLRLDELLAR
-1246 VAEFAATE
+1246 VSEFE
-1254 APGHRAYQRLRAD
+1254 AVEVPGYRAYQRLRGE

-1273 TRLRLDQYRPAPLN
+1273 ARLRLDQYRPAPLN
-1287 GFVRNQLIDQVYLPL
+1287 GFVRNRLIDRVYLPL
-1302 VGDNLAKQLGTAD
+1302 IGDNLAKQLGTAD
-1315 AGGPV
+1315 PGGPV

-1374 TSRREIEKLNFAL
+1374 TSRREVEKLNFAL
-1387 HAGDNVLLYLDDV
+1387 HAGDNVLLYVDDV

-1406 LLQRFIPLCDAQRRI
+1406 FLQRFIPLCDAQRRI

-1472 VIAGREDLFALSFV
+1472 AVAGRDDLFALSFV
-1486 ENALPANPHLA
+1486 ENALPANTHLA
-1497 PLATADRADLDTL
+1497 PLATAEHADLDTL
-1510 LARATGT
+1510 LARAAGV

-1525 WPAAEAERMTAV
+1525 WPAAEVERMTAV

-1556 ASAAQDDRTR
+1556 DSAAQDDRAR

-1626 GGLTPAQATRWE
+1626 GSLTPTQAARWE
-1638 ELKRT
+1638 ELKRA

>member
-1 MVDALDARLDAGTY
+1 MTVDALDARLDAGTY
-15 EVLRGRLARSAAEL
+15 EVLRDRLALTAAEL

-37 ARRVEE
+37 ARRVDE

-49 RLVGTGR
+49 RLAGTGR
-56 LTTGRACL
+56 LTTARSCL
-64 PQDLTAAGGLLLL
+64 PQDLTAVGGLLLL
-77 GTRPGSAPDTAVS
+77 GTRPVEAADGSGDFDDVF
-90 ASTVSASTVSAS
+90 
-102 ASVSAGAPSEGSPG
+102 G
-116 AGPLGEVLSVHH
+116 LHH
-128 PDLTPAP
+128 PDLSPAP
-135 TEGTLLDDPR
+135 AEGTLLDDPR
-145 LRQDLADLHRYFRD
+145 LRQDLADLRRYFRD
-159 ARLERLRPVG
+159 ARLERLRAVD

-188 RWRPVDDL
+188 RWRLDGGP
-196 ADDGHPAYQDGRGER
+196 ADDAQPSYLDGRGER
-211 DHTAADGQ
+211 DHVPADGQ
-219 QLAWTALTRDDQ
+219 QLPWTAVTRDDQ
-231 LPAAPGSPPRAD
+231 LPAGPGRPPRAD
-243 LGGELRLGIDGGR
+243 LAGELLVGVDGGR
-256 LTVTAPDGR
+256 LTIAAPDGR
-265 ELHHEP
+265 ELHREP
-271 LAEALQTLADAQI
+271 LAEALQTLADARI

-300 QEETVRHLVC
+300 QEETDRHLVV
-310 HLPTGRVTRIDAL
+310 HLPTGAVTRIDAL

-338 PGGCHLADGTVRSY
+338 PGGCHLVDGTVRVF

-357 GLAYERT
+357 GLVYERT
-364 LVSPNGEDVLYE
+364 VLSPNGEDVLYE

-433 QTPFTSERHAAAQPP
+433 QTPFTSERFAAEQPP
-448 GTGPLARIG
+448 GSGPLARIG

-466 DCLSLARLA
+466 DCLALARLA
-475 AAGADTPAGHQAVL
+475 AAGADTPAGHRAVL

-498 HHWLGQPGLGDL
+498 HHWLGQSGLGDL

-521 RQVIAEYEA
+521 RQVVAEYEA
-530 VAELTAHA
+530 VAQLTAHA
-538 ARQTE
+538 ARRADET
-543 QATEHVEGLLRTAR
+543 AEHVEGLLRTAR

-568 DRLAGLRRAQGRI
+568 DRLAGLRRAQGRV
-581 EALRDLPRADPAR
+581 EALRDLPRADAPR

-602 AEGLTEAAARAV
+602 AEGLARAADRAV
-614 GHLAE
+614 VQLAE
-619 PEAFAPHRRR
+619 PTAFEPHRQR
-629 AGELADR
+629 AGELAER
-636 CAALATAAEAEPLGL
+636 CAAIATAAEAEPLGL
-651 QISEQSEALQTVSEL
+651 ELAAQSEALQTVSEL

-688 LGLLNRARAALTVR
+688 LGLLNRARSALTVR
-702 RRDLRT
+702 RRELRT

-720 LLAQATTAALAAAD
+720 LLGQATTAALAAAD
-734 TPEACDDQLGRL
+734 TPEACDEQLGRL

-755 RFADADPALGEQLAD
+755 RFADADPALGEQLTA
-770 RRTGIHDALTARRQ
+770 RRTEIHDALTARRQ
-784 HLLEERARRADRIAA
+784 HLLEERARRADRLVA
-799 SAARILDTLHRRLT
+799 SAGRILDTLHRRLA
-813 ALDTAAEID
+813 ALDTAEEIE
-822 AALAADP
+822 AAFAADP

-838 AQLTSL
+838 GQLTAL

-858 AARSRA
+858 AARGRA
-864 HRARRDRA
+864 QRALRDRA

-890 ATTQRPELTL
+890 VTTRRPELAL
-900 VPWHGRP
+900 VPWRGRP

-922 PAFAATERYWG
+922 PAFAATERYWD

-940 PALYR
+940 PQLYR
-945 SEYLAASLLL
+945 AEYLAASLLP
-955 AAEPDGLDALRDTLR
+955 AAEAGAPRTDG
-970 TEDDLLEFVRR
+970 ELLEYVRR

-1003 LRALLEL
+1003 HRALLRL
-1010 HAEAGLLR
+1010 GAGAGLLR
-1018 HPAAARAA
+1018 HPAGARAA

-1031 AHGADERQRLVW
+1031 AHGADERQRLLW
-1043 HTRARSLALALTLAR
+1043 HTRARSLGLAR
-1058 QAFVAAPD
+1058 DAF
-1066 PTAPGPTAPDPTA
+1066 GG
-1079 SDPTAPDPTAPA
+1079 APA
-1091 PAAPAAL
+1091 SAAL
-1098 AALSVLSDELSSAVT
+1098 AALAALEAELSAAVS
-1113 EFTSCPQPAGPY
+1113 EFVPGAEPSGPY
-1125 LVAELAAATPT
+1125 LVAELAAAAPS
-1136 FAYAPG
+1136 FAHSPG
-1142 AAALLDKFHA
+1142 AAALVDKFRA

-1167 AEPALLPARRQ
+1167 EEPGLLPVRRQ
-1178 LAQAWLE
+1178 LATAWLE
-1185 SSAADA
+1185 SGTADA
-1191 DPGDLAEAAAALLC
+1191 DPADLAEAAAVLLC
-1205 PSLPRRPAEGAATTR
+1205 PSLPRRPAEGAVGAR
-1220 LTGLLGDHPR
+1220 ITGLLGDHPR
-1230 LPGGAL
+1230 LAGGAL
-1236 DLRLDELLTR
+1236 DLRLDELLAKVR
-1246 VAEFAATE
+1246 EFE
-1254 APGHRAYQRLRAD
+1254 QVEVPGHRAYQRLRGE

-1273 TRLRLDQYRPAPLN
+1273 ARLRLDQYRPAPLN
-1287 GFVRNQLIDQVYLPL
+1287 GFVRNRLIDQVYLPL
-1302 VGDNLAKQLGTAD
+1302 VGDNLAKQLGTAA

-1345 RLGLLLVTV
+1345 RLGLLLVSV

-1374 TSRREIEKLNFAL
+1374 TSRREVEKLNFAL

-1406 LLQRFIPLCDAQRRI
+1406 FLQRFIPLCDAQRRI

-1447 YTESGRLF
+1447 FTESGRLF

-1472 VIAGREDLFALSFV
+1472 AVAGREDLFALSFV
-1486 ENALPANPHLA
+1486 ENALPAGPHLA
-1497 PLATADRADLDTL
+1497 PLATAERADLDTL
-1510 LARATGT
+1510 LARAGGV

-1525 WPAAEAERMTAV
+1525 WPAAEVERMTAV
-1537 LAGLLHLRGTVL
+1537 LAGLLHLRSTVL

-1612 ADAEAQLLKLAELR
+1612 AEAEAQLLKLAELR
-1626 GGLTPAQATRWE
+1626 GTLTPEQAARWA
-1638 ELKRT
+1638 ELKRS
-1643 WRG
+1643 WQERGRAAERP

>member
-1 MVDALDARLDAGTY
+1 MTVTVDALDARLDAGTY
-15 EVLRGRLARSAAEL
+15 EVLRDRLARAAAEL

-37 ARRVEE
+37 ARRVAE

-49 RLVGTGR
+49 RLAGTGR
-56 LTTGRACL
+56 LTTDRACL

-77 GTRPGSAPDTAVS
+77 ATRPTESAD
-90 ASTVSASTVSAS
+90 
-102 ASVSAGAPSEGSPG
+102 G
-116 AGPLGEVLSVHH
+116 AGDFTDVLGLHH
-128 PDLTPAP
+128 PDLSPAP
-135 TEGTLLDDPR
+135 AEGTLLDDPR
-145 LRQDLADLHRYFRD
+145 LRQDLADLRRYFRD
-159 ARLERLRPVG
+159 ARLERLRAVD
-169 GRLLAVFRTGPAA
+169 GRLLAVFRTGPTA

-188 RWRPVDDL
+188 RWRLDGGL
-196 ADDGHPAYQDGRGER
+196 ADDAQPSYLDGRGER
-211 DHTAADGQ
+211 DHTPADGQ
-219 QLAWTALTRDDQ
+219 QLPWTALTRDDQ
-231 LPAAPGSPPRAD
+231 LPAGPGRPPRAD
-243 LGGELRLGIDGGR
+243 LAGELLVGVDGGR
-256 LTVTAPDGR
+256 LTITAPDGR

-271 LAEALQTLADAQI
+271 LAEALQTLADARI

-300 QEETVRHLVC
+300 QEETERHLVV
-310 HLPTGRVTRIDAL
+310 HLPTGTVTRIDAL

-338 PGGCHLADGTVRSY
+338 PGGCHLVDGTVRTF

-357 GLAYERT
+357 GLRYERT
-364 LVSPNGEDVLYE
+364 LLSPNGEDVLYE

-433 QTPFTSERHAAAQPP
+433 QTPFTSERFAAEQPP
-448 GTGPLARIG
+448 GSGPLARIG

-466 DCLSLARLA
+466 DCLALARLA
-475 AAGADTPAGHQAVL
+475 AAGAGTPAGHQAVL

-498 HHWLGQPGLGDL
+498 HHWLGQDGLGDL

-521 RQVIAEYEA
+521 RQVVAEYEA
-530 VAELTAHA
+530 VAQLTAHA
-538 ARQTE
+538 ARRTDE
-543 QATEHVEGLLRTAR
+543 VAEHVEGLLRTAR

-568 DRLAGLRRAQGRI
+568 DRLAGLRRAQGRV
-581 EALRDLPRADPAR
+581 EALRDLPRADPER
-594 IDALAAHL
+594 IDGLAAHL
-602 AEGLTEAAARAV
+602 AEGLAEAADRAV
-614 GHLAE
+614 GQLAE
-619 PEAFAPHRRR
+619 PTAFEPHRQR
-629 AGELADR
+629 AGELAER
-636 CAALATAAEAEPLGL
+636 CAAIATAAEAEPLGL
-651 QISEQSEALQTVSEL
+651 ELGGQSEALQTVSEL

-688 LGLLNRARAALTVR
+688 LGLLNRARSALTVR
-702 RRDLRT
+702 RRELRT

-720 LLAQATTAALAAAD
+720 LLGQATTAALAAAD
-734 TPEACDDQLGRL
+734 TPEACDEQLGRL

-755 RFADADPALGEQLAD
+755 RFADADPALGEQLTA
-770 RRTGIHDALTARRQ
+770 RRTEVHDALTARRQ
-784 HLLEERARRADRIAA
+784 HLLEERARRADRLAA
-799 SAARILDTLHRRLT
+799 SAGRVLDTLHRRL
-813 ALDTAAEID
+813 AGLDTAAEID

-838 AQLTSL
+838 GQLAAL

-858 AARSRA
+858 AARGRA
-864 HRARRDRA
+864 HRALRDRA

-890 ATTQRPELTL
+890 VTTQRPELAL
-900 VPWHGRP
+900 VPWRGRP

-922 PAFAATERYWG
+922 PAFAATERYWD

-940 PALYR
+940 PRLYR
-945 SEYLAASLLL
+945 AEYLAASLLPAVE
-955 AAEPDGLDALRDTLR
+955 AAAPLTDA
-970 TEDDLLEFVRR
+970 ELLEYVRR

-996 DHDAALL
+996 DHDATLL
-1003 LRALLEL
+1003 LRALLRL
-1010 HAEAGLLR
+1010 DAEAGLLR
-1018 HPAAARAA
+1018 HPAGARAA

-1031 AHGADERQRLVW
+1031 AHGADERQRLLW
-1043 HTRARSLALALTLAR
+1043 HTRARSLGLARDAFGGAPAQAALDALAR
-1058 QAFVAAPD
+1058 
-1066 PTAPGPTAPDPTA
+1066 
-1079 SDPTAPDPTAPA
+1079 
-1091 PAAPAAL
+1091 
-1098 AALSVLSDELSSAVT
+1098 ELSSAVAD
-1113 EFTSCPQPAGPY
+1113 FVPGAAPAGPY
-1125 LVAELAAATPT
+1125 LVAELAAAAPS
-1136 FAYAPG
+1136 FAHSTG
-1142 AAALLDKFHA
+1142 SAALLDKFRA

-1167 AEPALLPARRQ
+1167 EEPELLPVRRQ
-1178 LAQAWLE
+1178 LAAAWLE
-1185 SSAADA
+1185 SGAVDA
-1191 DPGDLAEAAAALLC
+1191 DPADLAEAAAALLC
-1205 PSLPRRPAEGAATTR
+1205 PSLPRRPAEGAVGAR
-1220 LTGLLGDHPR
+1220 ITGLLGDHPR
-1230 LPGGAL
+1230 LAGGAL
-1236 DLRLDELLTR
+1236 DLRLDELLAR
-1246 VAEFAATE
+1246 VAEFE
-1254 APGHRAYQRLRAD
+1254 QVEVPGYRAYQRLRGE

-1273 TRLRLDQYRPAPLN
+1273 ARLRLDQYRPAPLN
-1287 GFVRNQLIDQVYLPL
+1287 GFVRNRLIDQVYLPL
-1302 VGDNLAKQLGTAD
+1302 VGDNLAKQLGTAGP
-1315 AGGPV
+1315 GGPV
-1320 DRSGLLL
+1320 DRSSLLL

-1345 RLGLLLVTV
+1345 RLGLLLVSV

-1374 TSRREIEKLNFAL
+1374 TSRREVEKLNFAL

-1406 LLQRFIPLCDAQRRI
+1406 FLQRFIPLCDAQRRV

-1472 VIAGREDLFALSFV
+1472 AVAGREDLFALSFV
-1486 ENALPANPHLA
+1486 ENALPASPHLA
-1497 PLATADRADLDTL
+1497 PLATAERADLDTL
-1510 LARATGT
+1510 LARAGGL

-1525 WPAAEAERMTAV
+1525 WPAAETERMTAV
-1537 LAGLLHLRGTVL
+1537 LAGLLHLRSTVL

-1626 GGLTPAQATRWE
+1626 GTLTEDQSSRWA
-1638 ELKRT
+1638 ELKRS
-1643 WRG
+1643 WSERGRPGERP

>member
-1 MVDALDARLDAGTY
+1 MEALDDARPDAGTY
-15 EVLRGRLARSAAEL
+15 EVLRDRLARAAAEL
-29 ADRAQALN
+29 ADRARALN
-37 ARRVEE
+37 TRRVEE

-49 RLVGTGR
+49 RLTGTGR
-56 LTTGRACL
+56 LTTARTCL
-64 PQDLTAAGGLLLL
+64 PQDLTAVGGLLLL
-77 GTRPGSAPDTAVS
+77 GTRPVE
-90 ASTVSASTVSAS
+90 TV
-102 ASVSAGAPSEGSPG
+102 AGAEDFTDLLALYRPEDLSPTGG
-116 AGPLGEVLSVHH
+116 A
-128 PDLTPAP
+128 
-135 TEGTLLDDPR
+135 LLADPR
-145 LRQDLADLHRYFRD
+145 LRQDLTDLRRYFRD

-182 ADVRVL
+182 TDVRVL
-188 RWRPVDDL
+188 RWHLDD
-196 ADDGHPAYQDGRGER
+196 DRVSYQDGRGER
-211 DHTAADGQ
+211 DHTPADGQ
-219 QLAWTALTRDDQ
+219 QLDWTPLTRDDQ
-231 LPAAPGSPPRAD
+231 LPAAPGTAPRAD
-243 LGGELRLGIDGGR
+243 LAGELHLGVDGGR
-256 LTVTAPDGR
+256 LTLTTPDGR

-284 AHARLG
+284 AHARLA

-300 QEETVRHLVC
+300 QEETVRHLVV

-338 PGGCHLADGTVRSY
+338 PGGCHLADGTVRVF

-364 LVSPNGEDVLYE
+364 VLSPNGEDVLYE
-376 FRSPAD
+376 FRSAAD

-394 QEAAAPLPCQG
+394 QEAAAPLACQG
-405 YALLAD
+405 YALLDD

-433 QTPFTSERHAAAQPP
+433 QSPFTSERHAAEQPP

-466 DCLSLARLA
+466 DCLALARLA
-475 AAGADTPAGHQAVL
+475 AAGADTPAGHHAVL

-498 HHWLGQPGLGDL
+498 HHWLGQSGLGDL
-510 AAPLAEIRDTA
+510 AAPLAGIRDTA

-530 VAELTAHA
+530 VAQLTAHA
-538 ARQTE
+538 AARTE
-543 QATEHVEGLLRTAR
+543 ETAEHVEGLLRTAR

-568 DRLAGLRRAQGRI
+568 DRLAALRRAQGRV
-581 EALRDLPRADPAR
+581 EALRDLPRARPER
-594 IDALAAHL
+594 IDALAEHL
-602 AEGLTEAAARAV
+602 AEGLAEAADRAV
-614 GHLAE
+614 IQLAE
-619 PEAFAPHRRR
+619 PTAFEPHRRR
-629 AGELADR
+629 AGELAER

-651 QISEQSEALQTVSEL
+651 ELTAQSEALQTVSEL

-688 LGLLNRARAALTVR
+688 LGLLNRARSTLTVR
-702 RRDLRT
+702 RRELRT

-720 LLAQATTAALAAAD
+720 LLAQAVTAALAAAD
-734 TPEACDDQLGRL
+734 TPEACDDRLGRL

-770 RRTGIHDALTARRQ
+770 RRTEIHDALTARRQ
-784 HLLEERARRADRIAA
+784 HLMEERAGRADRLAA
-799 SAARILDTLHRRLT
+799 SAERILDTLHRRLA
-813 ALDTAAEID
+813 ALGTLEEID

-838 AQLTSL
+838 GQLTAL

-858 AARSRA
+858 AARGRA
-864 HRARRDRA
+864 HRALRDRA

-890 ATTQRPELTL
+890 VSTQRPELTL
-900 VPWHGRP
+900 LPWRGRP

-916 RSPVTD
+916 RAPVTD
-922 PAFAATERYWG
+922 PAFAATERYWS

-945 SEYLAASLLL
+945 AEYLAASLLL
-955 AAEPDGLDALRDTLR
+955 AAEPNSLPDG
-970 TEDDLLEFVRR
+970 DLLAYVRR
-981 AAEQRPDEGYQRGVH
+981 AAEGRPDEGYQRGVH
-996 DHDAALL
+996 DHDAALV
-1003 LRALLEL
+1003 LRALLGL
-1010 HAEAGLLR
+1010 RSDAGLLR

-1031 AHGADERQRLVW
+1031 AHGTDERQRLVW
-1043 HTRARSLALALTLAR
+1043 HTRARSLGLAR
-1058 QAFVAAPD
+1058 QAY
-1066 PTAPGPTAPDPTA
+1066 GG
-1079 SDPTAPDPTAPA
+1079 
-1091 PAAPAAL
+1091 AAPALVDL
-1098 AALSVLSDELSSAVT
+1098 AAELSAAV
-1113 EFTSCPQPAGPY
+1113 AGFVPDATDAGDY

-1136 FAYAPG
+1136 FAHSAG
-1142 AAALLDKFHA
+1142 AHTLLEKFHA
-1152 APESAG
+1152 TPESAG

-1167 AEPALLPARRQ
+1167 EDPALLPARRQ
-1178 LAQAWLE
+1178 LATAWLE
-1185 SSAADA
+1185 SAAADA
-1191 DPGDLAEAAAALLC
+1191 DPGDRAEAAAVLLC
-1205 PSLPRRPAEGAATTR
+1205 PTLPRRPAEGAVATR

-1230 LPGGAL
+1230 LKGGAL
-1236 DLRLDELLTR
+1236 DLRLDELLAR
-1246 VAEFAATE
+1246 VREFE
-1254 APGHRAYQRLRAD
+1254 EVDAPGQRAYQRLRGE

-1273 TRLRLDQYRPAPLN
+1273 ARLRLDQYRPAPLN
-1287 GFVRNQLIDQVYLPL
+1287 GFVRNRLIDQVYLPL
-1302 VGDNLAKQLGTAD
+1302 IGDNLAKQLGTAGP
-1315 AGGPV
+1315 GGPV

-1345 RLGLLLVTV
+1345 RLGLLLVSV

-1374 TSRREIEKLNFAL
+1374 AARRELEKLNFAL
-1387 HAGDNVLLYLDDV
+1387 HAGDNVLLHLDDV

-1406 LLQRFIPLCDAQRRI
+1406 FLQRFIPLCDAQRRI
-1421 DGVWDGEAREWDL
+1421 DGVADGEAREWDL

-1472 VIAGREDLFALSFV
+1472 TVAGREDLFALSFV
-1486 ENALPANPHLA
+1486 ENSLPASPHLA
-1497 PLATADRADLDTL
+1497 PLATAERADLDTL
-1510 LARATGT
+1510 LARAAGT

-1525 WPAAEAERMTAV
+1525 WPAAEVERMTAV

-1556 ASAAQDDRTR
+1556 ASAAQDDRAR

-1626 GGLTPAQATRWE
+1626 GTLTPEQAGRWE
-1638 ELKRT
+1638 QLKRR
-1643 WRG
+1643 WCEGA

>member
-1 MVDALDARLDAGTY
+1 MDALDDTRLDAGTY
-15 EVLRGRLARSAAEL
+15 EVLRDRLARSAAEL

-37 ARRVEE
+37 ARRVAE

-49 RLVGTGR
+49 RLTGTGR
-56 LTTGRACL
+56 LTTTRACL

-77 GTRPGSAPDTAVS
+77 GTRPVDVVDGSEDFAD
-90 ASTVSASTVSAS
+90 
-102 ASVSAGAPSEGSPG
+102 
-116 AGPLGEVLSVHH
+116 LLSLHR
-128 PDLTPAP
+128 PDLSPAP
-135 TEGTLLDDPR
+135 ADGSLLDDPR
-145 LRQDLADLHRYFRD
+145 LRQDLAELRRYFRD

-169 GRLLAVFRTGPAA
+169 GKLLAVFRTGPAA

-188 RWRPVDDL
+188 RWLLDDER
-196 ADDGHPAYQDGRGER
+196 AAYRDGRGER
-211 DHTAADGQ
+211 DHTPADGQ
-219 QLAWTALTRDDQ
+219 QLEWTALTRDDQ
-231 LPAAPGSPPRAD
+231 LPAAPGTPPRAD
-243 LGGELRLGIDGGR
+243 LAGRLHLGVDGGR
-256 LTVTAPDGR
+256 LSLLAPDGR

-271 LAEALQTLADAQI
+271 LTEALQTLADAQI

-300 QEETVRHLVC
+300 QEETVRHLVV
-310 HLPTGRVTRIDAL
+310 HLPTGKVTRIDAL
-323 GQACLRLPADQGVAF
+323 GRACLRLPADQGVAF
-338 PGGCHLADGTVRSY
+338 PGGCHLVDGTVRTF
-352 DQPVD
+352 DQPVE

-364 LVSPNGEDVLYE
+364 VLSPNGEDVLYE
-376 FRSPAD
+376 FRSAAD

-394 QEAAAPLPCQG
+394 QEAAAPLACQG

-421 DGPTRLHPVQLW
+421 HGPTRLHPVQLW
-433 QTPFTSERHAAAQPP
+433 QSPFTSERHAAEQPP

-466 DCLSLARLA
+466 DCLALARLA

-498 HHWLGQPGLGDL
+498 HHWLGQSGLGDL

-521 RQVIAEYEA
+521 RQVVAEYEA
-530 VAELTAHA
+530 IAQLTAHA
-538 ARQTE
+538 AARTE
-543 QATEHVEGLLRTAR
+543 EAAEHVEGLLRTAR

-568 DRLAGLRRAQGRI
+568 DRLAGLRRSQGRV
-581 EALRDLPRADPAR
+581 EALRELPRSDLER
-594 IDALAAHL
+594 IDALAEHL
-602 AEGLTEAAARAV
+602 AQGIAEAAGRAV
-614 GHLAE
+614 VQLAE
-619 PEAFAPHRRR
+619 PAAFEPHRRR
-629 AGELADR
+629 AVELAER
-636 CAALATAAEAEPLGL
+636 CAAIATAAEAEPLGL
-651 QISEQSEALQTVSEL
+651 ELGTQGEALQTVSEL
-666 VGTLDLAD
+666 IGTLDLAD

-688 LGLLNRARAALTVR
+688 LGLLNRARSTLTVR
-702 RRDLRT
+702 RRELRT

-720 LLAQATTAALAAAD
+720 LLAQAATAALAAAD

-770 RRTGIHDALTARRQ
+770 RRTELHDALTTRRQ
-784 HLLEERARRADRIAA
+784 HLLEERARRADRLSA
-799 SAARILDTLHRRLT
+799 SADRILDTLHRRLT
-813 ALDTAAEID
+813 ALGTASEID

-829 TAVKLRDLA
+829 SAVKLRDLA
-838 AQLTSL
+838 RQLTGL

-858 AARSRA
+858 AARGRA
-864 HRARRDRA
+864 HRALRDRA

-890 ATTQRPELTL
+890 VTTQRPELTL
-900 VPWHGRP
+900 LPWRGRP

-922 PAFAATERYWG
+922 PAFAATERYWA

-945 SEYLAASLLL
+945 AEYLAASLLL
-955 AAEPDGLDALRDTLR
+955 AARPGTLSGTLTPDA
-970 TEDDLLEFVRR
+970 DLLEHVRR

-996 DHDAALL
+996 DHDAALV

-1010 HAEAGLLR
+1010 GAEAGLLR
-1018 HPAAARAA
+1018 HPAGARAA

-1031 AHGADERQRLVW
+1031 AHGTDERQRLVW
-1043 HTRARSLALALTLAR
+1043 HTRARSLGLAR
-1058 QAFVAAPD
+1058 QAY
-1066 PTAPGPTAPDPTA
+1066 GPV
-1079 SDPTAPDPTAPA
+1079 PA
-1091 PAAPAAL
+1091 LDAL
-1098 AALSVLSDELSSAVT
+1098 AAELSAAVA
-1113 EFTSCPQPAGPY
+1113 EFTPGTLGSGDY

-1136 FAYAPG
+1136 FVYSAG
-1142 AAALLDKFHA
+1142 AAALLEKFHA

-1167 AEPALLPARRQ
+1167 EEPSLLPVRRQ
-1178 LAQAWLE
+1178 LASAWLE
-1185 SSAADA
+1185 SAAADA
-1191 DPGDLAEAAAALLC
+1191 DPGDLAEAAAVLLC
-1205 PSLPRRPAEGAATTR
+1205 PSLPRRPAEGAVATR

-1230 LPGGAL
+1230 VSGGRL

-1246 VAEFAATE
+1246 VREFE
-1254 APGHRAYQRLRAD
+1254 DVEIPGYRAYQRLRGE

-1273 TRLRLDQYRPAPLN
+1273 ARLRLDRYRPAPLN
-1287 GFVRNQLIDQVYLPL
+1287 GFVRNRLIDQVYLPL

-1315 AGGPV
+1315 SGGPV

-1345 RLGLLLVTV
+1345 RLGLLLVPV

-1374 TSRREIEKLNFAL
+1374 TARRELEKLNFAL

-1406 LLQRFIPLCDAQRRI
+1406 FLQRFIPLCDAQRRL

-1472 VIAGREDLFALSFV
+1472 AVAGREDLFALSFV
-1486 ENALPANPHLA
+1486 ENALPASPHLA
-1497 PLATADRADLDTL
+1497 PLAHAEREDLDTL
-1510 LARATGT
+1510 LARASGT
-1517 PGGTLAGA
+1517 PGGRLAGA
-1525 WPAAEAERMTAV
+1525 WPAAEVERMTAV
-1537 LAGLLHLRGTVL
+1537 LAGLLHLRTTVL

-1556 ASAAQDDRTR
+1556 ASAAQDDRAR

-1626 GGLTPAQATRWE
+1626 GTLTPEQAERWA
-1638 ELKRT
+1638 ELKRA
-1643 WRG
+1643 WRATDRVERP

>member
-1 MVDALDARLDAGTY
+1 MTVDALDARLDTGTY
-15 EVLRGRLARSAAEL
+15 EVLRDRLARAAAEL

-37 ARRVEE
+37 ARRVAE

-49 RLVGTGR
+49 RLAGTGR
-56 LTTGRACL
+56 LTTARACL
-64 PQDLTAAGGLLLL
+64 PQDLTAVGGLLLL
-77 GTRPGSAPDTAVS
+77 ATR
-90 ASTVSASTVSAS
+90 
-102 ASVSAGAPSEGSPG
+102 GAEPADGEGDFTDL
-116 AGPLGEVLSVHH
+116 LGLHH

-135 TEGTLLDDPR
+135 AEGTLLDDPR
-145 LRQDLADLHRYFRD
+145 LRQDLADLRRYFRD
-159 ARLERLRPVG
+159 ARLERLRPVD

-182 ADVRVL
+182 TDVRVL
-188 RWRPVDDL
+188 RWRLDDEAQASYL
-196 ADDGHPAYQDGRGER
+196 DGRGER
-211 DHTAADGQ
+211 DHTPAAGQ
-219 QLAWTALTRDDQ
+219 QLPWTSLTRDDQ
-231 LPAAPGSPPRAD
+231 LPAGPGRPPRAD
-243 LGGELRLGIDGGR
+243 LAGELLVGVDGGR
-256 LTVTAPDGR
+256 LTIAAPDGR

-271 LAEALQTLADAQI
+271 LAEALQTLADARI

-300 QEETVRHLVC
+300 QEETERHLVV
-310 HLPTGRVTRIDAL
+310 HLPTGTVTRIDAL

-338 PGGCHLADGTVRSY
+338 PGGCHLVDGTVRTF

-357 GLAYERT
+357 GLLYERT
-364 LVSPNGEDVLYE
+364 VVSPNGEDVLYE

-433 QTPFTSERHAAAQPP
+433 QTPFTSERFAAEQPP

-466 DCLSLARLA
+466 DCLALARLA

-489 AACTRTADR
+489 SACTRTADR
-498 HHWLGQPGLGDL
+498 HHWLGQGGLGDL
-510 AAPLAEIRDTA
+510 AAPLTEIRDTA

-530 VAELTAHA
+530 VAQLTAHA
-538 ARQTE
+538 ARQSDET
-543 QATEHVEGLLRTAR
+543 AEHVEGLLRTAR

-568 DRLAGLRRAQGRI
+568 DRLAGLRRAQGRV
-581 EALRDLPRADPAR
+581 EALRDLPRVDPQR

-602 AEGLTEAAARAV
+602 AEGLAEAADRAI
-614 GHLAE
+614 GQLAE
-619 PEAFAPHRRR
+619 PTAFEPHRHR
-629 AGELADR
+629 AGELAER
-636 CAALATAAEAEPLGL
+636 CAAIATAAEAEPLGL
-651 QISEQSEALQTVSEL
+651 ELATQSEALQTVSEL

-688 LGLLNRARAALTVR
+688 LGLLNRARSTLTVR
-702 RRDLRT
+702 RRELRT
-708 REAAAEF
+708 HEASAEF

-720 LLAQATTAALAAAD
+720 LLGQATTAALAAAD
-734 TPEACDDQLGRL
+734 TPENCDEQLGRL

-755 RFADADPALGEQLAD
+755 RFADADPALGEQLAG
-770 RRTGIHDALTARRQ
+770 RRTEIHDALTARRQ
-784 HLLEERARRADRIAA
+784 HLLEERARRADRLAA
-799 SAARILDTLHRRLT
+799 SAERILDTLHRRLA
-813 ALDTAAEID
+813 ALGSQEEIE

-829 TAVKLRDLA
+829 TSVKLRDLA
-838 AQLTSL
+838 GQLTAL

-858 AARSRA
+858 AARGLALRA
-864 HRARRDRA
+864 LRDRTD
-872 ELAGDGPG
+872 LAGDGPG

-890 ATTQRPELTL
+890 VTTQRPELAL
-900 VPWHGRP
+900 VPWRGRP

-922 PAFAATERYWG
+922 PAFAATERYWDQ
-933 RPLPSET
+933 PLPSET
-940 PALYR
+940 PRLYR
-945 SEYLAASLLL
+945 AEYLAASLLP
-955 AAEPDGLDALRDTLR
+955 AADPGSLSPDS
-970 TEDDLLEFVRR
+970 DLLEYVRR

-1010 HAEAGLLR
+1010 GAEAGLLR
-1018 HPAAARAA
+1018 HPAGARAA

-1031 AHGADERQRLVW
+1031 AHGTDERQRLLW
-1043 HTRARSLALALTLAR
+1043 HTRARSLSLAREAYGPVPALDALA
-1058 QAFVAAPD
+1058 
-1066 PTAPGPTAPDPTA
+1066 
-1079 SDPTAPDPTAPA
+1079 
-1091 PAAPAAL
+1091 
-1098 AALSVLSDELSSAVT
+1098 DELSAAVDDFAPGA
-1113 EFTSCPQPAGPY
+1113 EPAGAY
-1125 LVAELAAATPT
+1125 LAAELAAATPS
-1136 FAYAPG
+1136 FAHSAG

-1167 AEPALLPARRQ
+1167 EDPSLLPVRRQ
-1178 LAQAWLE
+1178 LAASWLE
-1185 SSAADA
+1185 SGARDA
-1191 DPGDLAEAAAALLC
+1191 DRGDLTEAAAVLLC
-1205 PSLPRRPAEGAATTR
+1205 PSLPRRLAEGAVAAR
-1220 LTGLLGDHPR
+1220 ITGLLGDHPR
-1230 LPGGAL
+1230 IHGGAL
-1236 DLRLDELLTR
+1236 DLRLDDLLAR
-1246 VAEFAATE
+1246 VGEFE
-1254 APGHRAYQRLRAD
+1254 RVEVPGYRSYQRLRGE

-1273 TRLRLDQYRPAPLN
+1273 ARLRLDQYRPAPLN
-1287 GFVRNQLIDQVYLPL
+1287 GFVRNRLIDQVYLPL
-1302 VGDNLAKQLGTAD
+1302 VGDNLAKQLGTAQS
-1315 AGGPV
+1315 GGPV

-1345 RLGLLLVTV
+1345 RLGLLLVSV

-1374 TSRREIEKLNFAL
+1374 TSRREVEKLNFAL

-1406 LLQRFIPLCDAQRRI
+1406 FLQRFIPLCDAQRRI

-1447 YTESGRLF
+1447 YTESGRHF

-1472 VIAGREDLFALSFV
+1472 AVAGREDLFALSFV

-1497 PLATADRADLDTL
+1497 PLATAERADLDTL
-1510 LARATGT
+1510 LARAAGQ

-1525 WPAAEAERMTAV
+1525 WPAAEVERMTAV
-1537 LAGLLHLRGTVL
+1537 LAGLLHLRSTVL

-1626 GGLTPAQATRWE
+1626 GMLTEEQAARWA
-1638 ELKRT
+1638 ELKAGR
-1643 WRG
+1643 RQ

>member
-1 MVDALDARLDAGTY
+1 MTVDALDARLDAGTY
-15 EVLRGRLARSAAEL
+15 EVLRDRLARAAAEL

-37 ARRVEE
+37 ARRVAE

-49 RLVGTGR
+49 RLAGTGR
-56 LTTGRACL
+56 LTTARACL
-64 PQDLTAAGGLLLL
+64 PQDLTAAGGQLLL
-77 GTRPGSAPDTAVS
+77 GTRPAQPADGDEDFTDV
-90 ASTVSASTVSAS
+90 
-102 ASVSAGAPSEGSPG
+102 
-116 AGPLGEVLSVHH
+116 LGLHH
-128 PDLTPAP
+128 PDLSPAP
-135 TEGTLLDDPR
+135 AEGTLLDDPR
-145 LRQDLADLHRYFRD
+145 LRQDLADLRRYFRD
-159 ARLERLRPVG
+159 ARLERLRPVD

-182 ADVRVL
+182 TDVRVL
-188 RWRPVDDL
+188 RWRL
-196 ADDGHPAYQDGRGER
+196 DGGLTEGARPSYLDGRGER
-211 DHTAADGQ
+211 DHTPADGR
-219 QLAWTALTRDDQ
+219 QLPWTALTRDDQ
-231 LPAAPGSPPRAD
+231 LPAGPGRPPRAD
-243 LGGELRLGIDGGR
+243 LAGELLVGVDGGR
-256 LTVTAPDGR
+256 LTITTPDGR
-265 ELHHEP
+265 ELHREP
-271 LAEALQTLADAQI
+271 LAEALQTLADARI
-284 AHARLG
+284 AHARIG

-300 QEETVRHLVC
+300 QEETERHLVV
-310 HLPTGRVTRIDAL
+310 HLPTGTVTRIDAL

-338 PGGCHLADGTVRSY
+338 PGGCHLVDGTVRTF

-357 GLAYERT
+357 GLVYERT
-364 LVSPNGEDVLYE
+364 VLSPNGEDVLYE
-376 FRSPAD
+376 FRSPVD

-421 DGPTRLHPVQLW
+421 DGPSRLHTVQLW
-433 QTPFTSERHAAAQPP
+433 QTPFTSERFAAEQPS
-448 GTGPLARIG
+448 GSGPLARIG

-466 DCLSLARLA
+466 DCLALARLA

-498 HHWLGQPGLGDL
+498 HHWLGQSGLGDL

-521 RQVIAEYEA
+521 RQVVAEYEA
-530 VAELTAHA
+530 VAQLTAHA
-538 ARQTE
+538 ARRTDE
-543 QATEHVEGLLRTAR
+543 AAEHVEGLLRTAR

-568 DRLAGLRRAQGRI
+568 DRLAALRRAQGRV
-581 EALRDLPRADPAR
+581 EALRELPRADVQR

-602 AEGLTEAAARAV
+602 AEGLAEAADRAV
-614 GHLAE
+614 VQLAE
-619 PEAFAPHRRR
+619 PTAFEPHRRR
-629 AGELADR
+629 AGELAER
-636 CAALATAAEAEPLGL
+636 CSAIATAAEAEPLGL
-651 QISEQSEALQTVSEL
+651 ELGSQSEALQTVSEL

-688 LGLLNRARAALTVR
+688 LGLLNRARSVLTVR
-702 RRDLRT
+702 RRELRT

-720 LLAQATTAALAAAD
+720 LLGQATTAALAAAD
-734 TPEACDDQLGRL
+734 TPEACDEQLGRL

-755 RFADADPALGEQLAD
+755 RFADAAPALGEQLTA
-770 RRTGIHDALTARRQ
+770 RRTEIHDALTARRQ
-784 HLLEERARRADRIAA
+784 HLLEERARRADRLAA
-799 SAARILDTLHRRLT
+799 SAERILDTLHRRLA
-813 ALDTAAEID
+813 ALDSAEEIEAAF
-822 AALAADP
+822 AADP

-838 AQLTSL
+838 GQLTAL

-851 ELTGRLR
+851 ELAGRLR
-858 AARSRA
+858 AARGRA
-864 HRARRDRA
+864 HRALRDRA

-890 ATTQRPELTL
+890 VTTQRPELAL
-900 VPWHGRP
+900 VPWRGRP

-922 PAFAATERYWG
+922 PAFAATERYWD

-940 PALYR
+940 PRLYR
-945 SEYLAASLLL
+945 AEYLAASLLS
-955 AAEPDGLDALRDTLR
+955 AAEAGSPPADG
-970 TEDDLLEFVRR
+970 DLLEYVRR

-1003 LRALLEL
+1003 LRALLRL
-1010 HAEAGLLR
+1010 DAEAGLLR

-1031 AHGADERQRLVW
+1031 AHGTDERQRLLW
-1043 HTRARSLALALTLAR
+1043 HTRARSLGLAR
-1058 QAFVAAPD
+1058 DAFGD
-1066 PTAPGPTAPDPTA
+1066 
-1079 SDPTAPDPTAPA
+1079 A
-1091 PAAPAAL
+1091 PAAAAL
-1098 AALSVLSDELSSAVT
+1098 DALASLADELTAAVADFAPGA
-1113 EFTSCPQPAGPY
+1113 EPAGPY
-1125 LVAELAAATPT
+1125 LVAELAAAAPS
-1136 FAYAPG
+1136 FAHSAG
-1142 AAALLDKFHA
+1142 AATLLDKFRA

-1167 AEPALLPARRQ
+1167 EEPALLPVRRQ
-1178 LAQAWLE
+1178 LATTWLE
-1185 SSAADA
+1185 SGSSDA
-1191 DPGDLAEAAAALLC
+1191 DPADLAEAAAALLC
-1205 PSLPRRPAEGAATTR
+1205 PSLPRRPTEGAVGAR
-1220 LTGLLGDHPR
+1220 VTGLLGDHPR
-1230 LPGGAL
+1230 VTGGAL
-1236 DLRLDELLTR
+1236 DLRLDELLAR
-1246 VAEFAATE
+1246 VAEFE
-1254 APGHRAYQRLRAD
+1254 QVEMPGYRAYQRLRGD

-1273 TRLRLDQYRPAPLN
+1273 ARLRLDQYRPAPLN
-1287 GFVRNQLIDQVYLPL
+1287 GFVRNRLIDQVYLPL
-1302 VGDNLAKQLGTAD
+1302 VGDNLAKQLGTAES
-1315 AGGPV
+1315 GGPV

-1345 RLGLLLVTV
+1345 RLGLLLVSV

-1361 RVTSLDPAEAPDA
+1361 RVTSLDPTEAPDA
-1374 TSRREIEKLNFAL
+1374 TSRRELEKLSFAL

-1406 LLQRFIPLCDAQRRI
+1406 FLQRFIPLCDAQRRI

-1472 VIAGREDLFALSFV
+1472 AVAGREDLFALSFV

-1497 PLATADRADLDTL
+1497 PLATAERTDLDTL
-1510 LARATGT
+1510 LARACGL

-1537 LAGLLHLRGTVL
+1537 LAGLLHLRSTVL

-1556 ASAAQDDRTR
+1556 ASAAQDDRAR

-1599 LTDHYRAEAQPLG
+1599 LADHYRAEAQPLG

-1626 GGLTPAQATRWE
+1626 GVLTEEQEARWAQ
-1638 ELKRT
+1638 LKRS
-1643 WRG
+1643 WRSRPDTGAIHKFEP

>member
-1 MVDALDARLDAGTY
+1 MTVEALDDARPDAGSY
-15 EVLRGRLARSAAEL
+15 EVLRGRLARAAAEL
-29 ADRAQALN
+29 ADRAEALN
-37 ARRVEE
+37 TRRVAE

-49 RLVGTGR
+49 RLTGTGR
-56 LTTGRACL
+56 LTTARACL
-64 PQDLTAAGGLLLL
+64 PQDLTAVGGRLLL
-77 GTRPGSAPDTAVS
+77 GTRPAEAESGTEDFTDLLSLHRPDDL
-90 ASTVSASTVSAS
+90 
-102 ASVSAGAPSEGSPG
+102 SP
-116 AGPLGEVLSVHH
+116 A
-128 PDLTPAP
+128 D
-135 TEGTLLDDPR
+135 GTLLDDPR
-145 LRQDLADLHRYFRD
+145 LRQDLTDLRRYFRD

-182 ADVRVL
+182 TDVRVL
-188 RWRPVDDL
+188 RWRLDDDR
-196 ADDGHPAYQDGRGER
+196 ATYQDGRGER
-211 DHTAADGQ
+211 DHTPADGR
-219 QLAWTALTRDDQ
+219 QLDWTPLTRDDQ
-231 LPAAPGSPPRAD
+231 LPAAPGTAPRAD
-243 LGGELRLGIDGGR
+243 LAGELHLGVDGGR
-256 LTVTAPDGR
+256 LTLTTPDGR
-265 ELHHEP
+265 ELHREP
-271 LAEALQTLADAQI
+271 LAEALQTLADAQV
-284 AHARLG
+284 AHARLA

-300 QEETVRHLVC
+300 QEETVRHLVV

-338 PGGCHLADGTVRSY
+338 PGGCHLADGTVRTF

-364 LVSPNGEDVLYE
+364 VLSPNGEDLLYE
-376 FRSPAD
+376 FRSATD

-394 QEAAAPLPCQG
+394 QEAAAPLACQG
-405 YALLAD
+405 YALLDD

-433 QTPFTSERHAAAQPP
+433 QSPFTSERHATEQPP

-466 DCLSLARLA
+466 DCLALARLA
-475 AAGADTPAGHQAVL
+475 AAGADTPAGHHAVL
-489 AACTRTADR
+489 TACTRTADR
-498 HHWLGQPGLGDL
+498 HHWLGQSGLGDL

-530 VAELTAHA
+530 VAQLTAHA
-538 ARQTE
+538 AARTE
-543 QATEHVEGLLRTAR
+543 ETAEHVEGLLRTAR
-557 GETLADAAEWV
+557 GETIADAAEWV
-568 DRLAGLRRAQGRI
+568 DRLAALRRAQGRV
-581 EALRDLPRADPAR
+581 EALRDLPRARAER
-594 IDALAAHL
+594 IDALAEHL
-602 AEGLTEAAARAV
+602 AEGLAEAADRAV
-614 GHLAE
+614 VQLAE
-619 PEAFAPHRRR
+619 PAAFEPHRRR
-629 AGELADR
+629 AGELAER

-651 QISEQSEALQTVSEL
+651 ELTAQSEALQTVSEL

-688 LGLLNRARAALTVR
+688 LGLLNRARSTLTVR
-702 RRDLRT
+702 RRELRT

-720 LLAQATTAALAAAD
+720 LLAQAVTAALAAAD
-734 TPEACDDQLGRL
+734 TPEACDDRLGRL

-755 RFADADPALGEQLAD
+755 RFADADPALGEQLTE
-770 RRTGIHDALTARRQ
+770 RRTEIHDALTARRQ
-784 HLLEERARRADRIAA
+784 HLLEQRAGRADRLAA
-799 SAARILDTLHRRLT
+799 SAERILDTLHRRL
-813 ALDTAAEID
+813 
-822 AALAADP
+822 AALGTLEEIEAAFAADP

-838 AQLTSL
+838 GQLTAL

-858 AARSRA
+858 AARGRA
-864 HRARRDRA
+864 HRALRDRA

-890 ATTQRPELTL
+890 VTTQRPELTL
-900 VPWHGRP
+900 LPWRGRP

-916 RSPVTD
+916 RAPVTD
-922 PAFAATERYWG
+922 PAFAATERYWD

-945 SEYLAASLLL
+945 AEYLAASLLL
-955 AAEPDGLDALRDTLR
+955 AAEPGEPDG
-970 TEDDLLEFVRR
+970 DLLEYVRR
-981 AAEQRPDEGYQRGVH
+981 AAERRPDEGYQRGVH
-996 DHDAALL
+996 DHDAALV

-1010 HAEAGLLR
+1010 RAEAGLLR

-1043 HTRARSLALALTLAR
+1043 HTRARSLGLAR
-1058 QAFVAAPD
+1058 QAYGGAV
-1066 PTAPGPTAPDPTA
+1066 
-1079 SDPTAPDPTAPA
+1079 PA
-1091 PAAPAAL
+1091 LAAL
-1098 AALSVLSDELSSAVT
+1098 AAELSAAVA
-1113 EFTSCPQPAGPY
+1113 EFAPTGSGPGAAGAGTGAGAGAGAEPAGAY
-1125 LVAELAAATPT
+1125 LVAELASETPE
-1136 FAYAPG
+1136 FAYSPG
-1142 AAALLDKFHA
+1142 ARALLEKFHA

-1158 LTEALAALP
+1158 LTEALTTLP
-1167 AEPALLPARRQ
+1167 EDPSLLPVRHQ
-1178 LAQAWLE
+1178 LATAWLE
-1185 SSAADA
+1185 SAAADA
-1191 DPGDLAEAAAALLC
+1191 DPGDLAEAAAVLLC
-1205 PSLPRRPAEGAATTR
+1205 PTLPRRRAEGAVGTR

-1230 LPGGAL
+1230 LRGGAL
-1236 DLRLDELLTR
+1236 DLRLDELLAR
-1246 VAEFAATE
+1246 VRDFE
-1254 APGHRAYQRLRAD
+1254 AVDVPGHRAYQRLRGE

-1273 TRLRLDQYRPAPLN
+1273 ARLRLDQYRPASLN
-1287 GFVRNQLIDQVYLPL
+1287 GFVRNRLIDQVYLPL
-1302 VGDNLAKQLGTAD
+1302 IGDNLAKQLGTAGP
-1315 AGGPV
+1315 GGPV

-1345 RLGLLLVTV
+1345 RLGLLLVSV

-1374 TSRREIEKLNFAL
+1374 AARRELEKLNFAL
-1387 HAGDNVLLYLDDV
+1387 HAGDNVLLHLDDV

-1406 LLQRFIPLCDAQRRI
+1406 FLQRFIPLCDAQRRI
-1421 DGVWDGEAREWDL
+1421 DGVADGEAREWDL

-1472 VIAGREDLFALSFV
+1472 AVAGREDLFALSFV
-1486 ENALPANPHLA
+1486 ENALPASPHLA
-1497 PLATADRADLDTL
+1497 PLATAERTDLDTL
-1510 LARATGT
+1510 LARAGGT
-1517 PGGTLAGA
+1517 PGGTLTGA
-1525 WPAAEAERMTAV
+1525 WPAAEVERMTAV

-1556 ASAAQDDRTR
+1556 ASAAQDDRAR

-1612 ADAEAQLLKLAELR
+1612 ADAEAQLLKLADLR
-1626 GGLTPAQATRWE
+1626 GTLTPEQAQRWE
-1638 ELKRT
+1638 RLKRR
-1643 WRG
+1643 WCEGV

>member
-1 MVDALDARLDAGTY
+1 MDALDTRLDAGTY
-15 EVLRGRLARSAAEL
+15 EVLRDRLARAAAEL
-29 ADRAQALN
+29 ADRARALN

-49 RLVGTGR
+49 RLTGTGR
-56 LTTGRACL
+56 LTTARPCL
-64 PQDLTAAGGLLLL
+64 PQDLTAAGGMLLL
-77 GTRPGSAPDTAVS
+77 GTRPE
-90 ASTVSASTVSAS
+90 AS
-102 ASVSAGAPSEGSPG
+102 ADDTGDV
-116 AGPLGEVLSVHH
+116 LGLHH
-128 PDLTPAP
+128 PDLSPAP
-135 TEGTLLDDPR
+135 AEGSLLDDPR
-145 LRQDLADLHRYFRD
+145 LRQDLAELRRYFRD

-188 RWRPVDDL
+188 RWRLDDDR
-196 ADDGHPAYQDGRGER
+196 ADYQDGRGER
-211 DHTAADGQ
+211 DHAPAEGQ
-219 QLAWTALTRDDQ
+219 QLDWTPLTRDDQ
-231 LPAAPGSPPRAD
+231 LTAAPGTAPRAD
-243 LGGELRLGIDGGR
+243 LAGELRLGVDGGR
-256 LTVTAPDGR
+256 LTLTTPDGR

-300 QEETVRHLVC
+300 QEETVRHLVV

-338 PGGCHLADGTVRSY
+338 PGGCHLADGTVRVF

-357 GLAYERT
+357 GLVYERT
-364 LVSPNGEDVLYE
+364 LLSPNGEDVLYE

-382 GRALLQPYNSVR
+382 GHALLQPYNSVR
-394 QEAAAPLPCQG
+394 QEAAAPLACQG
-405 YALLAD
+405 YALLDD

-433 QTPFTSERHAAAQPP
+433 QSPFTSERHAAQQPP

-466 DCLSLARLA
+466 DCLALARLA
-475 AAGADTPAGHQAVL
+475 AAGADTPAGHRAVL

-498 HHWLGQPGLGDL
+498 HHWLGQDGLGDL

-530 VAELTAHA
+530 IAQLTAHA
-538 ARQTE
+538 AARTE
-543 QATEHVEGLLRTAR
+543 ETAEHVEGLLRTAR

-568 DRLAGLRRAQGRI
+568 DRLAALRRAQGRV
-581 EALRDLPRADPAR
+581 EALRDLPRVDRQR
-594 IDALAAHL
+594 IDALAEHL
-602 AEGLTEAAARAV
+602 AEGLAEAADRAV
-614 GHLAE
+614 VQLAE
-619 PEAFAPHRRR
+619 PAAFEPHRLR
-629 AGELADR
+629 AGELVEQ
-636 CAALATAAEAEPLGL
+636 CAAIATAAEAEPLSARL
-651 QISEQSEALQTVSEL
+651 SEQSEALQTVSEL

-688 LGLLNRARAALTVR
+688 LGLLNRARTTLTVR
-702 RRDLRT
+702 RRELRT

-720 LLAQATTAALAAAD
+720 LLAQAVTAALAAAD
-734 TPEACDDQLGRL
+734 TPEGCDDQLGRL

-770 RRTGIHDALTARRQ
+770 RRTEVHDALTARRQ
-784 HLLEERARRADRIAA
+784 HLLEERAGRADRLAA
-799 SAARILDTLHRRLT
+799 SAERVLDTLHRRLA

-838 AQLTSL
+838 RQLTEL

-858 AARSRA
+858 AARGRA
-864 HRARRDRA
+864 HRALRDRA

-880 TLRLGRHLFA
+880 TLRLGRHLFTV
-890 ATTQRPELTL
+890 TTQRPELTL
-900 VPWHGRP
+900 LPWRGRP

-922 PAFAATERYWG
+922 PAFAATERYWA

-940 PALYR
+940 PTLYR
-945 SEYLAASLLL
+945 AEYLAASLLL
-955 AAEPDGLDALRDTLR
+955 AASPEALSADVLLADALSD
-970 TEDDLLEFVRR
+970 EGDLLEYVRR

-996 DHDAALL
+996 DHDAALV

-1010 HAEAGLLR
+1010 GAEAGLLR

-1031 AHGADERQRLVW
+1031 AHGTDERQRLVW
-1043 HTRARSLALALTLAR
+1043 HTRARSLGLAR
-1058 QAFVAAPD
+1058 Q
-1066 PTAPGPTAPDPTA
+1066 TYGPVP
-1079 SDPTAPDPTAPA
+1079 
-1091 PAAPAAL
+1091 AL
-1098 AALSVLSDELSSAVT
+1098 AALASELSAAVA
-1113 EFTSCPQPAGPY
+1113 EFAPDVPAALGAGDY

-1136 FAYAPG
+1136 FAYSAG
-1142 AAALLDKFHA
+1142 AAALLEKFRA

-1167 AEPALLPARRQ
+1167 EEPSLLPVRRQ
-1178 LAQAWLE
+1178 LAAAWLE
-1185 SSAADA
+1185 SAAADA
-1191 DPGDLAEAAAALLC
+1191 DPGDLAEAAAVLLC
-1205 PSLPRRPAEGAATTR
+1205 PSLPRRPAEGAVATR

-1230 LPGGAL
+1230 VSGGAL
-1236 DLRLDELLTR
+1236 DLRLDELLAR
-1246 VAEFAATE
+1246 VGEFE
-1254 APGHRAYQRLRAD
+1254 AVEVPGYRAYQRLRGD

-1273 TRLRLDQYRPAPLN
+1273 ARLRLDQYRPAPLN
-1287 GFVRNQLIDQVYLPL
+1287 GFVRNRLIDQVYLPL
-1302 VGDNLAKQLGTAD
+1302 VGDNLAKQLGTVD
-1315 AGGPV
+1315 SGGPV

-1345 RLGLLLVTV
+1345 RLGLLLVSV

-1361 RVTSLDPAEAPDA
+1361 HVTSLDPAKAPDA
-1374 TSRREIEKLNFAL
+1374 TARRELEKLNFAL

-1406 LLQRFIPLCDAQRRI
+1406 FLQRFIPLCDAQRRI

-1472 VIAGREDLFALSFV
+1472 AVAGREDLFALSFV

-1497 PLATADRADLDTL
+1497 PLATAERADLDTL
-1510 LARATGT
+1510 LARAAGT

-1525 WPAAEAERMTAV
+1525 WPAAEVERMTAV

-1556 ASAAQDDRTR
+1556 ASAAQDDRAR

-1599 LTDHYRAEAQPLG
+1599 LADHYRAEAQPLG

-1626 GGLTPAQATRWE
+1626 GALTPEQAQRWA

-1643 WRG
+1643 WRGV

>member
-1 MVDALDARLDAGTY
+1 MDVLDARLDAGTY
-15 EVLRGRLARSAAEL
+15 EVLRDRLARSAAEL
-29 ADRAQALN
+29 ADRARALN

-49 RLVGTGR
+49 RLAGTGR
-56 LTTGRACL
+56 LTTARACL
-64 PQDLTAAGGLLLL
+64 PQDLTAVGGLLLL
-77 GTRPGSAPDTAVS
+77 GTRPTDAED
-90 ASTVSASTVSAS
+90 
-102 ASVSAGAPSEGSPG
+102 GAEDF
-116 AGPLGEVLSVHH
+116 ADVLGLHG
-128 PDLTPAP
+128 PDLSAAPA
-135 TEGTLLDDPR
+135 GGSLLDDPR
-145 LRQDLADLHRYFRD
+145 LRQDLTDLRRYFRD
-159 ARLERLRPVG
+159 ARLERLRPVE

-182 ADVRVL
+182 TDVRVL
-188 RWRPVDDL
+188 RWRLDDS
-196 ADDGHPAYQDGRGER
+196 ADDALPAYLDGRGER
-211 DHTAADGQ
+211 DHTPADGQ

-231 LPAAPGSPPRAD
+231 LPAGPGRPPRAD
-243 LGGELRLGIDGGR
+243 LAGELHLGVDGGR
-256 LTVTAPDGR
+256 LTLATPDGR
-265 ELHHEP
+265 ELHREP

-284 AHARLG
+284 GHARLG

-300 QEETVRHLVC
+300 QEETVRHLVV
-310 HLPTGRVTRIDAL
+310 HLPTGKVTRIDAL

-338 PGGCHLADGTVRSY
+338 PGGCHLVDGTVRTF

-364 LVSPNGEDVLYE
+364 VVSPNGEDVLYE

-433 QTPFTSERHAAAQPP
+433 QTPFTSERFAAQQPP

-466 DCLSLARLA
+466 DCLALARLA
-475 AAGADTPAGHQAVL
+475 AAGADTPAGHRAVL

-498 HHWLGQPGLGDL
+498 HHWLGQSGLGDL

-521 RQVIAEYEA
+521 RQVIAEYDA
-530 VAELTAHA
+530 IAQLTAHA
-538 ARQTE
+538 ARQTDE
-543 QATEHVEGLLRTAR
+543 AAEHVEGLLRTAR

-568 DRLAGLRRAQGRI
+568 DRLAGLRRAQGRV
-581 EALRDLPRADPAR
+581 EALRDLPRADPER
-594 IDALAAHL
+594 IDTLAAHL
-602 AEGLTEAAARAV
+602 AEGLAEAADRAV
-614 GHLAE
+614 VQLAE
-619 PEAFAPHRRR
+619 PSAFEPHRQR
-629 AGELADR
+629 AAELAEQ
-636 CAALATAAEAEPLGL
+636 CAAIATAAEAEPLGL
-651 QISEQSEALQTVSEL
+651 ELSTQSEALQTVSEL

-688 LGLLNRARAALTVR
+688 LGLLNRARTALTVR
-702 RRDLRT
+702 RRELRT
-708 REAAAEF
+708 HEAAAEF

-734 TPEACDDQLGRL
+734 TPEACDDRLGRL

-755 RFADADPALGEQLAD
+755 RFADADPALGEQLTD
-770 RRTGIHDALTARRQ
+770 RRTEIHDALTARRQ
-784 HLLEERARRADRIAA
+784 HLLEERARRADRLAA
-799 SAARILDTLHRRLT
+799 SAERILDTLHRRLA

-838 AQLTSL
+838 GQLTTL

-858 AARSRA
+858 ATRGRA
-864 HRARRDRA
+864 QRALRDRA

-890 ATTQRPELTL
+890 VTTQRPELAL
-900 VPWHGRP
+900 VPWRGRP

-922 PAFAATERYWG
+922 PAFAATERYWD

-940 PALYR
+940 PQLYR
-945 SEYLAASLLL
+945 AEYLAASLLPAAESGSLADSL
-955 AAEPDGLDALRDTLR
+955 AADSA
-970 TEDDLLEFVRR
+970 LLEYVRR

-1010 HAEAGLLR
+1010 GADAGLLR
-1018 HPAAARAA
+1018 HPADARAA

-1031 AHGADERQRLVW
+1031 AYGADERQRLLW
-1043 HTRARSLALALTLAR
+1043 HTRARSLGLAR
-1058 QAFVAAPD
+1058 QAFGGV
-1066 PTAPGPTAPDPTA
+1066 
-1079 SDPTAPDPTAPA
+1079 PA
-1091 PAAPAAL
+1091 LDAL
-1098 AALSVLSDELSSAVT
+1098 AAELSAAVAR
-1113 EFTSCPQPAGPY
+1113 FTHGADTPGADAAGPY
-1125 LVAELAAATPT
+1125 LVAELAADSPT
-1136 FAYAPG
+1136 FVYSAG
-1142 AAALLDKFHA
+1142 AAALLDKFRA

-1167 AEPALLPARRQ
+1167 DEPGLLPVRRQ
-1178 LAQAWLE
+1178 LAAAWLE
-1185 SSAADA
+1185 AGAADA
-1191 DPGDLAEAAAALLC
+1191 DPADLAEAAAVLLC
-1205 PSLPRRPAEGAATTR
+1205 PSLPRRPVEGAVGTR

-1230 LPGGAL
+1230 LAGGAL
-1236 DLRLDELLTR
+1236 DLRLDELLAR
-1246 VAEFAATE
+1246 VRTFEE
-1254 APGHRAYQRLRAD
+1254 VEVPGYRAYQKLRGE

-1273 TRLRLDQYRPAPLN
+1273 ARLRLDQYRPAPLN
-1287 GFVRNQLIDQVYLPL
+1287 GFVRNRLIDQVYLPL
-1302 VGDNLAKQLGTAD
+1302 IGDNLAKQLGTAQS
-1315 AGGPV
+1315 GGPV

-1345 RLGLLLVTV
+1345 RLGVLLVSV

-1374 TSRREIEKLNFAL
+1374 TSRREVEKLNFAL

-1406 LLQRFIPLCDAQRRI
+1406 FLQRFIPLCDAQRRI

-1472 VIAGREDLFALSFV
+1472 AVAGRDDLFALSFV

-1497 PLATADRADLDTL
+1497 PLATAERADLDTL
-1510 LARATGT
+1510 LARAAGV
-1517 PGGTLAGA
+1517 PGGTLTGA
-1525 WPAAEAERMTAV
+1525 WPAAEVERMTAV
-1537 LAGLLHLRGTVL
+1537 LAGLLHLRTTVL

-1556 ASAAQDDRTR
+1556 HSAAQDDRTR

-1599 LTDHYRAEAQPLG
+1599 LADHYRAEAQPLG
-1612 ADAEAQLLKLAELR
+1612 ADAEAQLLKLAQLR
-1626 GGLTPAQATRWE
+1626 GVLTEAQAQRWE
-1638 ELKRT
+1638 ELKRV

>member
-1 MVDALDARLDAGTY
+1 MDVLDDRLDAGTY
-15 EVLRGRLARSAAEL
+15 EVLRDRLARAATEL
-29 ADRAQALN
+29 ADRAKALN

-49 RLVGTGR
+49 RLTGTGR
-56 LTTGRACL
+56 LTTARACL

-77 GTRPGSAPDTAVS
+77 GTRPTEVAD
-90 ASTVSASTVSAS
+90 
-102 ASVSAGAPSEGSPG
+102 GAEDFTDV
-116 AGPLGEVLSVHH
+116 LGLHG
-128 PDLTPAP
+128 PDLSPTPA
-135 TEGTLLDDPR
+135 EGTLLDDPR
-145 LRQDLADLHRYFRD
+145 LRQDLADLRRYFRD
-159 ARLERLRPVG
+159 ARLERLRPVD

-182 ADVRVL
+182 TDVRVL
-188 RWRPVDDL
+188 RWRLDDD
-196 ADDGHPAYQDGRGER
+196 ADDARPAYLDGRGER
-211 DHTAADGQ
+211 DHTPADGQ

-231 LPAAPGSPPRAD
+231 LPAGPGRPPRAD
-243 LGGELRLGIDGGR
+243 LAGELHLGVDGGR
-256 LTVTAPDGR
+256 LTLTTPDGR

-271 LAEALQTLADAQI
+271 LADALQTLADAQI

-300 QEETVRHLVC
+300 QEEGVRHLVV
-310 HLPTGRVTRIDAL
+310 HLPTGKVTRIDAL
-323 GQACLRLPADQGVAF
+323 GRACLRLPADQGVAF
-338 PGGCHLADGTVRSY
+338 PGGCHLTDGTVRTF

-357 GLAYERT
+357 GLVHERT
-364 LVSPNGEDVLYE
+364 VVSPNGEDVLYE

-394 QEAAAPLPCQG
+394 QEAAAPLSCQG

-433 QTPFTSERHAAAQPP
+433 QTPFTSERFAARQPP

-466 DCLSLARLA
+466 DCLALARLA
-475 AAGADTPAGHQAVL
+475 AAGADTPAGHRAVL

-498 HHWLGQPGLGDL
+498 HHWLGQSGLGDL

-530 VAELTAHA
+530 IAQLTAHA
-538 ARQTE
+538 ARQTDE
-543 QATEHVEGLLRTAR
+543 AAEHVEGLLRTAR

-568 DRLAGLRRAQGRI
+568 DRLAALRRAQGRV
-581 EALRDLPRADPAR
+581 EALRDLPRADAER

-602 AEGLTEAAARAV
+602 TEGLAEAAERAV
-614 GHLAE
+614 GRLAE
-619 PEAFAPHRRR
+619 PTAFEPHRRR
-629 AGELADR
+629 AAELAEQ
-636 CAALATAAEAEPLGL
+636 CAVIATAAEAEPLGL
-651 QISEQSEALQTVSEL
+651 ELNAQSEALQTVSEL

-688 LGLLNRARAALTVR
+688 LGLLNRARTALTVR
-702 RRDLRT
+702 RRELRT

-755 RFADADPALGEQLAD
+755 RFADADPALGDQLAE
-770 RRTGIHDALTARRQ
+770 RRTAVHDALTARRQ
-784 HLLEERARRADRIAA
+784 HLLEERARRADRLAA
-799 SAARILDTLHRRLT
+799 SAERILDTLHRRLT

-838 AQLTSL
+838 GQLTVL

-858 AARSRA
+858 AARGRA
-864 HRARRDRA
+864 HRALRDRA

-890 ATTQRPELTL
+890 VTTQRPELAL
-900 VPWHGRP
+900 VPWRGRP

-922 PAFAATERYWG
+922 PAFAATERYWE

-940 PALYR
+940 PQLYR
-945 SEYLAASLLL
+945 AEYLAASLLL
-955 AAEPDGLDALRDTLR
+955 AAEPGSLSADA
-970 TEDDLLEFVRR
+970 DLLDHVRR

-1003 LRALLEL
+1003 LRALIEL
-1010 HAEAGLLR
+1010 GSDAGLLR

-1031 AHGADERQRLVW
+1031 AHGADERQRLLW
-1043 HTRARSLALALTLAR
+1043 HTRARSLGLAR
-1058 QAFVAAPD
+1058 QAFGGV
-1066 PTAPGPTAPDPTA
+1066 
-1079 SDPTAPDPTAPA
+1079 PA
-1091 PAAPAAL
+1091 LDGL
-1098 AALSVLSDELSSAVT
+1098 AAELSRAVAEFDPESAG
-1113 EFTSCPQPAGPY
+1113 PGAADAGPY
-1125 LVAELAAATPT
+1125 LVAELTAESPA
-1136 FAYAPG
+1136 FAYSAG
-1142 AAALLDKFHA
+1142 AAALLDKFRA

-1167 AEPALLPARRQ
+1167 DEPALLPVRRQ
-1178 LAQAWLE
+1178 LATAWLTAG
-1185 SSAADA
+1185 AADA
-1191 DPGDLAEAAAALLC
+1191 DPADLAEAAAVLLC
-1205 PSLPRRPAEGAATTR
+1205 PSLPRRPVDAAVATR

-1230 LPGGAL
+1230 LAGGAL
-1236 DLRLDELLTR
+1236 DLRLDELLAR
-1246 VAEFAATE
+1246 VKEFE
-1254 APGHRAYQRLRAD
+1254 EVEVPGHRAYRKLRGE

-1273 TRLRLDQYRPAPLN
+1273 ARLRLDQYRPAPLN
-1287 GFVRNQLIDQVYLPL
+1287 GFVRNRLIDQVYLPL
-1302 VGDNLAKQLGTAD
+1302 IGDNLAKQLGTAES
-1315 AGGPV
+1315 GGPV

-1345 RLGLLLVTV
+1345 RLGLLLVSV

-1374 TSRREIEKLNFAL
+1374 TSRREVEKLNFAL

-1406 LLQRFIPLCDAQRRI
+1406 FLQRFIPLCDAQRRI
-1421 DGVWDGEAREWDL
+1421 DGVRDGEAREWDL

-1472 VIAGREDLFALSFV
+1472 AVAGRDDLFALSFI

-1497 PLATADRADLDTL
+1497 PLAAAERADLDTL
-1510 LARATGT
+1510 LARAAGV
-1517 PGGTLAGA
+1517 PGGTLTGA
-1525 WPAAEAERMTAV
+1525 WPAAEVERMTAV
-1537 LAGLLHLRGTVL
+1537 LAGLLHLRTTVL

-1556 ASAAQDDRTR
+1556 DSAAQDDRTR

-1612 ADAEAQLLKLAELR
+1612 AEAEAQLLKLAELR
-1626 GGLTPAQATRWE
+1626 GALTPEQAQRWE
-1638 ELKRT
+1638 ELKRAR
-1643 WRG
+1643 RGQGPGL

>member
-1 MVDALDARLDAGTY
+1 MDAHDTRLDAGSY
-15 EVLRGRLARSAAEL
+15 EVLRDRLARAAAEL
-29 ADRAQALN
+29 ADRARALN

-49 RLVGTGR
+49 RLTGTGR
-56 LTTGRACL
+56 LTTARPCL

-77 GTRPGSAPDTAVS
+77 GTRPAEVTDGGGDFTDV
-90 ASTVSASTVSAS
+90 
-102 ASVSAGAPSEGSPG
+102 
-116 AGPLGEVLSVHH
+116 LGLHH
-128 PDLTPAP
+128 PDLSPAP
-135 TEGTLLDDPR
+135 AEGTLLDDPR
-145 LRQDLADLHRYFRD
+145 LRQDLADLRRYFRD

-188 RWRPVDDL
+188 RWRLDD
-196 ADDGHPAYQDGRGER
+196 DRVSYQDGRGER
-211 DHTAADGQ
+211 DHAPAEGQ
-219 QLAWTALTRDDQ
+219 QLDWTALTRDDQ
-231 LPAAPGSPPRAD
+231 LPAAPGSAPRAD
-243 LGGELRLGIDGGR
+243 LAGELHLGVDGGR
-256 LTVTAPDGR
+256 LTLTTPDGR

-271 LAEALQTLADAQI
+271 LAEALQTLADTQT

-300 QEETVRHLVC
+300 QEETVRHLVV

-338 PGGCHLADGTVRSY
+338 PGGCHLADGTVRVF

-357 GLAYERT
+357 GLVYERT
-364 LVSPNGEDVLYE
+364 LLSPNGEDVLYE
-376 FRSPAD
+376 FRSPSD
-382 GRALLQPYNSVR
+382 GHTLLQPYNSVR
-394 QEAAAPLPCQG
+394 QEPAAPLACQG
-405 YALLAD
+405 YALLED

-433 QTPFTSERHAAAQPP
+433 QSPFTSERHAAQQPS
-448 GTGPLARIG
+448 GTGPLARVG

-466 DCLSLARLA
+466 DCLALARLA
-475 AAGADTPAGHQAVL
+475 AAGADTPAGHRAVL

-498 HHWLGQPGLGDL
+498 HHWLGQDGLGDL
-510 AAPLAEIRDTA
+510 AAPLTEIRDTA

-530 VAELTAHA
+530 IAQLTAHA
-538 ARQTE
+538 AARTE
-543 QATEHVEGLLRTAR
+543 ETAEHVEGLLRTAR

-568 DRLAGLRRAQGRI
+568 DRLAGLRRAQGRV
-581 EALRDLPRADPAR
+581 EALRDLPRVDRER
-594 IDALAAHL
+594 IDALAEHL
-602 AEGLTEAAARAV
+602 AEGLAEAAGRAV
-614 GHLAE
+614 VQLAE
-619 PEAFAPHRRR
+619 PAAFEPHRRR
-629 AGELADR
+629 AGELAEQ
-636 CAALATAAEAEPLGL
+636 CAAIATAAEAEPLSARL
-651 QISEQSEALQTVSEL
+651 SEQSEALQTVSEL

-688 LGLLNRARAALTVR
+688 LGLLNRARSTLTVR
-702 RRDLRT
+702 RRELRT

-720 LLAQATTAALAAAD
+720 LLAQAVTAAAD

-746 LLRIEQLET
+746 LLRVEQLET

-770 RRTGIHDALTARRQ
+770 RRTELHDALTARRQ
-784 HLLEERARRADRIAA
+784 HLLEERARRADRLAG
-799 SAARILDTLHRRLT
+799 SAERVLDTLHRRLA
-813 ALDTAAEID
+813 ALDTVAEID

-838 AQLTSL
+838 RQLTEL

-851 ELTGRLR
+851 ELAGRLR
-858 AARSRA
+858 AARGRA
-864 HRARRDRA
+864 HRALRDRA

-890 ATTQRPELTL
+890 VTTQRPELTL
-900 VPWHGRP
+900 LPWHGRP

-922 PAFAATERYWG
+922 PAFAATERYWN

-945 SEYLAASLLL
+945 AEYLAASLLL
-955 AAEPDGLDALRDTLR
+955 AASPEALADET
-970 TEDDLLEFVRR
+970 DLLEYVRR
-981 AAEQRPDEGYQRGVH
+981 AAERRPDEGYQRGVH
-996 DHDAALL
+996 DHDAALV
-1003 LRALLEL
+1003 LRALLRL
-1010 HAEAGLLR
+1010 DAEAGLLR

-1031 AHGADERQRLVW
+1031 AHGTDERQRLVW
-1043 HTRARSLALALTLAR
+1043 HTRARSLGLAR
-1058 QAFVAAPD
+1058 QAY
-1066 PTAPGPTAPDPTA
+1066 GPV
-1079 SDPTAPDPTAPA
+1079 PA
-1091 PAAPAAL
+1091 LSALAAL
-1098 AALSVLSDELSSAVT
+1098 AAELSDAV
-1113 EFTSCPQPAGPY
+1113 AGFVPDAAGAGDY
-1125 LVAELAAATPT
+1125 LVAELAAAAPA
-1136 FAYAPG
+1136 FAHSTN
-1142 AAALLDKFHA
+1142 AAALLEKFHA

-1167 AEPALLPARRQ
+1167 EEPSLLPVRRQ
-1178 LAQAWLE
+1178 LVAAWLE
-1185 SSAADA
+1185 SAAPGA
-1191 DPGDLAEAAAALLC
+1191 DPGDLAEAAAVLLC
-1205 PSLPRRPAEGAATTR
+1205 PSLPRRPAEGAVGTR

-1230 LPGGAL
+1230 LSGGAL
-1236 DLRLDELLTR
+1236 DLRLDELLGR
-1246 VAEFAATE
+1246 VREFE
-1254 APGHRAYQRLRAD
+1254 AVEVPGYRAYQRLRGD

-1273 TRLRLDQYRPAPLN
+1273 ARLRLDQYRPAPLN
-1287 GFVRNQLIDQVYLPL
+1287 GFVRNRLIDQVHLPL
-1302 VGDNLAKQLGTAD
+1302 VGDNLAKQLGTVD
-1315 AGGPV
+1315 SGGPV

-1345 RLGLLLVTV
+1345 RLGLLLVPV

-1374 TSRREIEKLNFAL
+1374 TARRELEKLNFAL
-1387 HAGDNVLLYLDDV
+1387 HAGDNVLLHLDDV

-1406 LLQRFIPLCDAQRRI
+1406 FLQRFIPLCDAQRRI

-1472 VIAGREDLFALSFV
+1472 AVAGREDLFALSFV

-1497 PLATADRADLDTL
+1497 PLVTAERADLDTL
-1510 LARATGT
+1510 LARAAGT
-1517 PGGTLAGA
+1517 PGGTLSGA
-1525 WPAAEAERMTAV
+1525 WPAAEVERMTAV
-1537 LAGLLHLRGTVL
+1537 LAGLLHLRSTVL

-1556 ASAAQDDRTR
+1556 ASAAQDDRAH

-1599 LTDHYRAEAQPLG
+1599 LADHYRAEAQPLG

-1626 GGLTPAQATRWE
+1626 GTLTPEQAERWA

-1643 WRG
+1643 WRRRE

>member
-1 MVDALDARLDAGTY
+1 MTVEALDDARPDAGTY
-15 EVLRGRLARSAAEL
+15 EVLRDRLARAAAEL
-29 ADRAQALN
+29 ADRARVLN
-37 ARRVEE
+37 TRRVEE

-49 RLVGTGR
+49 RLTGTGR
-56 LTTGRACL
+56 LTTARTCL
-64 PQDLTAAGGLLLL
+64 PQDLTAVGGLLLL
-77 GTRPGSAPDTAVS
+77 GTRPVE
-90 ASTVSASTVSAS
+90 TV
-102 ASVSAGAPSEGSPG
+102 AGAEDFTDLLALYRPEDLSPTGG
-116 AGPLGEVLSVHH
+116 A
-128 PDLTPAP
+128 
-135 TEGTLLDDPR
+135 LLADPR
-145 LRQDLADLHRYFRD
+145 LRQDLTDLRRYFRD

-182 ADVRVL
+182 TDVRVL
-188 RWRPVDDL
+188 RWHLDD
-196 ADDGHPAYQDGRGER
+196 DRVSYQDGRGER
-211 DHTAADGQ
+211 DHTPADGQ
-219 QLAWTALTRDDQ
+219 QLDWTPLTRDDQ
-231 LPAAPGSPPRAD
+231 LPAVPGTAPRAD
-243 LGGELRLGIDGGR
+243 LAGELHLGVDGGR
-256 LTVTAPDGR
+256 LTLTTPDGR
-265 ELHHEP
+265 DLHHEP

-284 AHARLG
+284 AHARLA

-300 QEETVRHLVC
+300 QEETVRHLVV

-338 PGGCHLADGTVRSY
+338 PGGCHLADGTVRVF

-364 LVSPNGEDVLYE
+364 VLSPNGEDVLYE
-376 FRSPAD
+376 FRSATD

-394 QEAAAPLPCQG
+394 QEAAAPLACQG
-405 YALLAD
+405 YALLDD

-433 QTPFTSERHAAAQPP
+433 QSPFTSERHAAEQPP

-466 DCLSLARLA
+466 DCLALARLA
-475 AAGADTPAGHQAVL
+475 AAGADTPAGHHAVL

-498 HHWLGQPGLGDL
+498 HHWLGQSGLGDL
-510 AAPLAEIRDTA
+510 AAPLAGIRDTA

-530 VAELTAHA
+530 VAQLTAHA
-538 ARQTE
+538 AARTE
-543 QATEHVEGLLRTAR
+543 ETAEHVEGLLRTAR

-568 DRLAGLRRAQGRI
+568 DRLAALRRAQGRV
-581 EALRDLPRADPAR
+581 EALRDLPRARPER
-594 IDALAAHL
+594 IDALAEHL
-602 AEGLTEAAARAV
+602 AEGLAEAADRAV
-614 GHLAE
+614 IQLAE
-619 PEAFAPHRRR
+619 PTAFEPHRRR
-629 AGELADR
+629 AGELAER
-636 CAALATAAEAEPLGL
+636 CATLATAAEAEPLGL
-651 QISEQSEALQTVSEL
+651 ELTAQSEALQTVSEL

-688 LGLLNRARAALTVR
+688 LGLLNRARSTLTVR
-702 RRDLRT
+702 RRELRT

-720 LLAQATTAALAAAD
+720 LLAQAVTAALAAAD
-734 TPEACDDQLGRL
+734 TPEACDDRLGRL

-770 RRTGIHDALTARRQ
+770 RRTEIHDALTARRQ
-784 HLLEERARRADRIAA
+784 HLLEERAGRADRLAA
-799 SAARILDTLHRRLT
+799 SAERILDTLHRRLA
-813 ALDTAAEID
+813 ALGTAAEID

-838 AQLTSL
+838 GQLTAL

-858 AARSRA
+858 AARGRA
-864 HRARRDRA
+864 HRALRDRA

-890 ATTQRPELTL
+890 VTTQRPELTL
-900 VPWHGRP
+900 LPWRGRP

-916 RSPVTD
+916 RAPVTD
-922 PAFAATERYWG
+922 PAFAATERYWS

-945 SEYLAASLLL
+945 AEYLAASLLL
-955 AAEPDGLDALRDTLR
+955 AAEPDSLPDG
-970 TEDDLLEFVRR
+970 DLLAYVRR
-981 AAEQRPDEGYQRGVH
+981 AAEGRPDEGYQRGVH
-996 DHDAALL
+996 DHDAALV

-1010 HAEAGLLR
+1010 RSEAGLLR

-1031 AHGADERQRLVW
+1031 AHGTDERQRLVW
-1043 HTRARSLALALTLAR
+1043 HTRARSLGLAR
-1058 QAFVAAPD
+1058 QAY
-1066 PTAPGPTAPDPTA
+1066 GG
-1079 SDPTAPDPTAPA
+1079 TAPA
-1091 PAAPAAL
+1091 LVDL
-1098 AALSVLSDELSSAVT
+1098 AAELSAAV
-1113 EFTSCPQPAGPY
+1113 AGFVPDATGTGDY
-1125 LVAELAAATPT
+1125 LVAELAAAAPT
-1136 FAYAPG
+1136 FAHSAG
-1142 AAALLDKFHA
+1142 AHTLLEKFHA
-1152 APESAG
+1152 TPESAG

-1167 AEPALLPARRQ
+1167 EDPALLPARRQ
-1178 LAQAWLE
+1178 LATAWLE
-1185 SSAADA
+1185 SAAADA
-1191 DPGDLAEAAAALLC
+1191 DPGDRAEAAAVLLC
-1205 PSLPRRPAEGAATTR
+1205 PTLPRRPAEGAVATR

-1230 LPGGAL
+1230 LKGGAL
-1236 DLRLDELLTR
+1236 DLRLDELLSR
-1246 VAEFAATE
+1246 VREFE
-1254 APGHRAYQRLRAD
+1254 EVDAPGQRAYQRLRGE

-1273 TRLRLDQYRPAPLN
+1273 ARLRLDQYRPAPLN
-1287 GFVRNQLIDQVYLPL
+1287 GFVRNRLIDQVYLPL
-1302 VGDNLAKQLGTAD
+1302 IGDNLAKQLGTAGP
-1315 AGGPV
+1315 GGPV

-1345 RLGLLLVTV
+1345 RLGLLLVSV

-1361 RVTSLDPAEAPDA
+1361 KVTSLDPAEAPDA
-1374 TSRREIEKLNFAL
+1374 AARRELEKLNFAL
-1387 HAGDNVLLYLDDV
+1387 HAGDNVLLHLDDV

-1406 LLQRFIPLCDAQRRI
+1406 FLQRFIPLCDAQRRI
-1421 DGVWDGEAREWDL
+1421 DGVADGEAREWDL

-1472 VIAGREDLFALSFV
+1472 TVAGREDLFALSFV
-1486 ENALPANPHLA
+1486 ENALPASPHLA
-1497 PLATADRADLDTL
+1497 PLATAERADLDTL
-1510 LARATGT
+1510 LARAAGT

-1525 WPAAEAERMTAV
+1525 WPAAEVERMTAV

-1556 ASAAQDDRTR
+1556 ASAAQDDRAR

-1626 GGLTPAQATRWE
+1626 GTLTPEQAGRWE
-1638 ELKRT
+1638 QLKRR
-1643 WRG
+1643 WCEGA

>member
-1 MVDALDARLDAGTY
+1 MDALDDRLDAGTY
-15 EVLRGRLARSAAEL
+15 EVLRDRLARSAAEL

-37 ARRVEE
+37 ARRVDE

-49 RLVGTGR
+49 RLTGTGR
-56 LTTGRACL
+56 LTTARACL

-77 GTRPGSAPDTAVS
+77 GTRPTELTD
-90 ASTVSASTVSAS
+90 
-102 ASVSAGAPSEGSPG
+102 GAEDFTDV
-116 AGPLGEVLSVHH
+116 LGLHR
-128 PDLTPAP
+128 PDLSPAP
-135 TEGTLLDDPR
+135 AEGTLLDDPR
-145 LRQDLADLHRYFRD
+145 LRQDLADLRRYFRD
-159 ARLERLRPVG
+159 ARLTRLRPAD

-182 ADVRVL
+182 TDVRVL
-188 RWRPVDDL
+188 RWRLDDG
-196 ADDGHPAYQDGRGER
+196 ADDARPAYLDGRGER
-211 DHTAADGQ
+211 DHTPADGQ

-231 LPAAPGSPPRAD
+231 LPAGPGRPPRAD
-243 LGGELRLGIDGGR
+243 LAGELHLGVDGGR
-256 LTVTAPDGR
+256 LTLTAPDGT
-265 ELHHEP
+265 ELHREP
-271 LAEALQTLADAQI
+271 LTEALQTLADAQI

-300 QEETVRHLVC
+300 QEETVRHLVV
-310 HLPTGRVTRIDAL
+310 HLPTGTVTRIDAL

-338 PGGCHLADGTVRSY
+338 PGGCHLVDGTVRTF

-357 GLAYERT
+357 GLVYERT
-364 LVSPNGEDVLYE
+364 VLSPNGEDVLYE

-411 GTLIALRPAE
+411 GTLVALRPAE

-433 QTPFTSERHAAAQPP
+433 QTPFTSERFAAEQPP

-466 DCLSLARLA
+466 DCLALARLA
-475 AAGADTPAGHQAVL
+475 AAGSDTLAGHRAVL
-489 AACTRTADR
+489 TACTRTADR
-498 HHWLGQPGLGDL
+498 HHWLGQSGLGDL

-521 RQVIAEYEA
+521 RRVIAEYEA
-530 VAELTAHA
+530 VAQLTAHA

-543 QATEHVEGLLRTAR
+543 ETAEHVEGLLRTAR

-568 DRLAGLRRAQGRI
+568 DRLAGLRRAQGRV
-581 EALRDLPRADPAR
+581 EALRDLPRAEPER

-602 AEGLTEAAARAV
+602 AEGLAEAADRAV
-614 GHLAE
+614 GQLAE
-619 PEAFAPHRRR
+619 PAAFEPHRER
-629 AGELADR
+629 AAELAER
-636 CAALATAAEAEPLGL
+636 CAAIATAAEAEPL
-651 QISEQSEALQTVSEL
+651 SERITGQSEALQTVSEL

-702 RRDLRT
+702 RRELRT

-720 LLAQATTAALAAAD
+720 LLGQATTAALAAAD

-755 RFADADPALGEQLAD
+755 RFADADPALGERLAD
-770 RRTGIHDALTARRQ
+770 RRTEIHDALTARRQ
-784 HLLEERARRADRIAA
+784 HLLEERARRADRLAA
-799 SAARILDTLHRRLT
+799 SADRVLDTLHRRLS

-838 AQLTSL
+838 AQLTAL

-858 AARSRA
+858 AARGRA
-864 HRARRDRA
+864 HRALRDRA

-890 ATTQRPELTL
+890 VTTQRPELAL
-900 VPWHGRP
+900 VPWRGRP

-922 PAFAATERYWG
+922 PAFAATERYWD

-940 PALYR
+940 PRLYR
-945 SEYLAASLLL
+945 AEYLAASLLL
-955 AAEPDGLDALRDTLR
+955 AGGAGSSGVDFPGLGADFPVPGTDPA
-970 TEDDLLEFVRR
+970 DLLEYVRR

-1003 LRALLEL
+1003 LRALIEL
-1010 HAEAGLLR
+1010 DAEAGLLR

-1031 AHGADERQRLVW
+1031 AHGADERLRLIW
-1043 HTRARSLALALTLAR
+1043 HTRARSLGLAR
-1058 QAFVAAPD
+1058 QAFGEVPALDALAAELSTAVAEFLPSG
-1066 PTAPGPTAPDPTA
+1066 TG
-1079 SDPTAPDPTAPA
+1079 
-1091 PAAPAAL
+1091 AAL
-1098 AALSVLSDELSSAVT
+1098 AEQS
-1113 EFTSCPQPAGPY
+1113 GPY
-1125 LVAELAAATPT
+1125 LVAELASGEPA
-1136 FAYAPG
+1136 FAYSAS
-1142 AAALLDKFHA
+1142 AAAVLDKFRA
-1152 APESAG
+1152 TPESAG

-1167 AEPALLPARRQ
+1167 DEPALLPVRHQ
-1178 LAQAWLE
+1178 LAAAWLAAG
-1185 SSAADA
+1185 SAGA
-1191 DPGDLAEAAAALLC
+1191 DPADLAEAAAVLLC
-1205 PSLPRRPAEGAATTR
+1205 PSLPRRPVDGAVATR

-1230 LPGGAL
+1230 VTGGTL
-1236 DLRLDELLTR
+1236 DLRIDELLAR
-1246 VAEFAATE
+1246 VREFEEVE
-1254 APGHRAYQRLRAD
+1254 APGYRAYQKLRGE

-1273 TRLRLDQYRPAPLN
+1273 ARLRLDQYRPAPLN
-1287 GFVRNQLIDQVYLPL
+1287 GFVRNRLIDQVYLPL
-1302 VGDNLAKQLGTAD
+1302 IGDNLAKQLGTA
-1315 AGGPV
+1315 ASGGPV
-1320 DRSGLLL
+1320 DRSGMLL

-1345 RLGLLLVTV
+1345 RLGLLLVSV

-1374 TSRREIEKLNFAL
+1374 TSRREVEKLNFAL
-1387 HAGDNVLLYLDDV
+1387 HAADNVLLYLDDV

-1406 LLQRFIPLCDAQRRI
+1406 FLQRFIPLCDAQRRI

-1472 VIAGREDLFALSFV
+1472 AVAGREDLFALSFV
-1486 ENALPANPHLA
+1486 ENALPANAHLA
-1497 PLATADRADLDTL
+1497 PLATAERGDLETL
-1510 LARATGT
+1510 LARAAGT

-1525 WPAAEAERMTAV
+1525 WPAAEVQRMTAV
-1537 LAGLLHLRGTVL
+1537 LSGLLHLRATVL

-1556 ASAAQDDRTR
+1556 DSAAQDDRTR

-1599 LTDHYRAEAQPLG
+1599 LADHYRAEAQPLG

-1626 GGLTPAQATRWE
+1626 GALTPAQARRWE
-1638 ELKRT
+1638 ELKRV

>member
-1 MVDALDARLDAGTY
+1 MTVEALDDARPDTGSY
-15 EVLRGRLARSAAEL
+15 EVLRRRLARSAAEL
-29 ADRAQALN
+29 TDRAQALN
-37 ARRVEE
+37 TRRVEE

-49 RLVGTGR
+49 RLTGTGR
-56 LTTGRACL
+56 LTTARPCL
-64 PQDLTAAGGLLLL
+64 PQDLTAVGGRLLL
-77 GTRPGSAPDTAVS
+77 GTRPA
-90 ASTVSASTVSAS
+90 
-102 ASVSAGAPSEGSPG
+102 
-116 AGPLGEVLSVHH
+116 EVLDGAEDFTDVLGLYR
-128 PDLTPAP
+128 PDDLSP
-135 TEGTLLDDPR
+135 TDGALLDDPR
-145 LRQDLADLHRYFRD
+145 LRQDLADLRRYFRD

-188 RWRPVDDL
+188 RWRLDEDR
-196 ADDGHPAYQDGRGER
+196 ADYQDGRGER
-211 DHTAADGQ
+211 DHTPADGQ
-219 QLAWTALTRDDQ
+219 QLDWTPLTRDDQ
-231 LPAAPGSPPRAD
+231 LPAAPGSAPRAD
-243 LGGELRLGIDGGR
+243 LAGEVHLGVDGGR
-256 LTVTAPDGR
+256 LTFTTPDGR

-284 AHARLG
+284 AHARLA

-300 QEETVRHLVC
+300 QEETVRHLVV
-310 HLPTGRVTRIDAL
+310 HLPTGQVTRIDAL
-323 GQACLRLPADQGVAF
+323 GRACLRLPADQGVAF
-338 PGGCHLADGTVRSY
+338 PGGCHLADGTVRTF

-364 LVSPNGEDVLYE
+364 VLSPNGEDVLYE
-376 FRSPAD
+376 FRSTTD
-382 GRALLQPYNSVR
+382 GHALLQPYNSVR
-394 QEAAAPLPCQG
+394 QEAATPLACQG
-405 YALLAD
+405 YALLDD

-433 QTPFTSERHAAAQPP
+433 QSPFTSERHAAEQPP

-466 DCLSLARLA
+466 DCLALARLA
-475 AAGADTPAGHQAVL
+475 AAGADTPAGHRAVL
-489 AACTRTADR
+489 AACARTADR
-498 HHWLGQPGLGDL
+498 HHWLGQDGLGDL
-510 AAPLAEIRDTA
+510 AAPLAAIRDTT

-530 VAELTAHA
+530 IAQLTAHA
-538 ARQTE
+538 AARTE
-543 QATEHVEGLLRTAR
+543 EATEHVEGLLRTAR

-568 DRLAGLRRAQGRI
+568 DRLAALRRAQGRV
-581 EALRDLPRADPAR
+581 EALRDLPRADPQR
-594 IDALAAHL
+594 IDALSAHL
-602 AEGLTEAAARAV
+602 AEGLAEAAGRAV
-614 GHLAE
+614 GQLAE
-619 PEAFAPHRRR
+619 PAAFEPHRHR
-629 AGELADR
+629 AGELAER
-636 CAALATAAEAEPLGL
+636 CAGITTAAEAEPLSARL
-651 QISEQSEALQTVSEL
+651 AEQSEALQTVSEL

-688 LGLLNRARAALTVR
+688 LGLLNRGRSTLTVR
-702 RRDLRT
+702 RRELRT

-720 LLAQATTAALAAAD
+720 LLAQAVTAALAAAD
-734 TPEACDDQLGRL
+734 TPEACDDRLGRL

-755 RFADADPALGEQLAD
+755 RFADADPSLGEQLAE
-770 RRTGIHDALTARRQ
+770 RRTEIHDALTARRQ
-784 HLLEERARRADRIAA
+784 HLLEERAGRADRLAA
-799 SAARILDTLHRRLT
+799 SAERILDTLHRRLA
-813 ALDTAAEID
+813 ALGTAAEID

-838 AQLTSL
+838 GRLTEL
-844 GDRVRAE
+844 GDTVRAE

-858 AARSRA
+858 AARGRA
-864 HRARRDRA
+864 HRALRDRA

-880 TLRLGRHLFA
+880 TLRLGRHLFTV
-890 ATTQRPELTL
+890 TTQRPELTL
-900 VPWHGRP
+900 LPWHGRP
-907 AFTLTGTDY
+907 AFTLTGTGY
-916 RSPVTD
+916 RAPVTD
-922 PAFAATERYWG
+922 PAFAATERYWS

-945 SEYLAASLLL
+945 AEYLAASLLL
-955 AAEPDGLDALRDTLR
+955 AAEPGSLSSDA
-970 TEDDLLEFVRR
+970 DLLEYVRR

-996 DHDAALL
+996 DHDAALV

-1010 HAEAGLLR
+1010 DAEAGLLR
-1018 HPAAARAA
+1018 HPAEARAA

-1031 AHGADERQRLVW
+1031 AHGTDDRQRLVW
-1043 HTRARSLALALTLAR
+1043 HTRARSLGLAR
-1058 QAFVAAPD
+1058 QAYGGTVP
-1066 PTAPGPTAPDPTA
+1066 
-1079 SDPTAPDPTAPA
+1079 
-1091 PAAPAAL
+1091 AL
-1098 AALSVLSDELSSAVT
+1098 AELARELSEAVA
-1113 EFTSCPQPAGPY
+1113 EFTPGAVGAGDY
-1125 LVAELAAATPT
+1125 LVAELAAAAPS
-1136 FAYAPG
+1136 FAHSAG
-1142 AAALLDKFHA
+1142 AGALLEKFHA

-1158 LTEALAALP
+1158 LTQALATLP
-1167 AEPALLPARRQ
+1167 DDPALLPVRRQ
-1178 LAQAWLE
+1178 LASAWLE
-1185 SSAADA
+1185 SAAGDA
-1191 DPGDLAEAAAALLC
+1191 DPGDRAEAAAVLLC
-1205 PSLPRRPAEGAATTR
+1205 PALPRRPAEGAVGTR

-1230 LPGGAL
+1230 LTGGSL
-1236 DLRLDELLTR
+1236 DLRLDELLSR
-1246 VAEFAATE
+1246 VREFE
-1254 APGHRAYQRLRAD
+1254 RVDAPGQRAYQRLRGE
-1267 LLAAEH
+1267 LLTAEH
-1273 TRLRLDQYRPAPLN
+1273 ARLRLDQYRPAPLN
-1287 GFVRNQLIDQVYLPL
+1287 GFVRNRLIDQVYLPL
-1302 VGDNLAKQLGTAD
+1302 IGDNLAKQLGTTD
-1315 AGGPV
+1315 TGGPV

-1345 RLGLLLVTV
+1345 RLGLLLVSV

-1374 TSRREIEKLNFAL
+1374 TSRRELEKLNFAL
-1387 HAGDNVLLYLDDV
+1387 HAGDNVLLHLDDV

-1406 LLQRFIPLCDAQRRI
+1406 FLQRFIPLCDAQRRI
-1421 DGVWDGEAREWDL
+1421 DGVHDGEAREWDL

-1472 VIAGREDLFALSFV
+1472 AVAGREDLFALSFV
-1486 ENALPANPHLA
+1486 ENALPASPHLA
-1497 PLATADRADLDTL
+1497 PLATAERADLDTL
-1510 LARATGT
+1510 LARASGT

-1556 ASAAQDDRTR
+1556 ASAAQDDRAR

-1612 ADAEAQLLKLAELR
+1612 AEAEAQLLKLAELR
-1626 GGLTPAQATRWE
+1626 GALTPEQSARWE
-1638 ELKRT
+1638 QLKRR
-1643 WRG
+1643 WREGV

>member
-1 MVDALDARLDAGTY
+1 MDALDARLDAGTY
-15 EVLRGRLARSAAEL
+15 EVLRDRLARSAAEL
-29 ADRAQALN
+29 ADRATALN

-49 RLVGTGR
+49 RLTGTGR
-56 LTTGRACL
+56 LTTARACL

-77 GTRPGSAPDTAVS
+77 GTRPTEVED
-90 ASTVSASTVSAS
+90 
-102 ASVSAGAPSEGSPG
+102 G
-116 AGPLGEVLSVHH
+116 AGDFADVLGLHG
-128 PDLTPAP
+128 PDLSPAP
-135 TEGTLLDDPR
+135 AEGTLLDDPR
-145 LRQDLADLHRYFRD
+145 LRQDLADLRRYFRD
-159 ARLERLRPVG
+159 ARLERLRPVE
-169 GRLLAVFRTGPAA
+169 GRLLAVFRTGPAPT
-182 ADVRVL
+182 DVRVL
-188 RWRPVDDL
+188 RWRLDDG
-196 ADDGHPAYQDGRGER
+196 ADDARPAYLDGRGER
-211 DHTAADGQ
+211 DHTPADGQ
-219 QLAWTALTRDDQ
+219 QLPWTALTRDDQ
-231 LPAAPGSPPRAD
+231 LPAGPGRPPRAD
-243 LGGELRLGIDGGR
+243 LAGELHLGVDGGR
-256 LTVTAPDGR
+256 LTLTAPDGR
-265 ELHHEP
+265 ELHREP
-271 LAEALQTLADAQI
+271 LAEALQTLADAQV

-300 QEETVRHLVC
+300 QEETVRHLVV
-310 HLPTGRVTRIDAL
+310 HLPTGTVTRIDAL

-338 PGGCHLADGTVRSY
+338 PGGCHLVDGTVRTF

-364 LVSPNGEDVLYE
+364 VVSPNGEDVLYE
-376 FRSPAD
+376 FRSPTD

-411 GTLIALRPAE
+411 GTLVALRPAE
-421 DGPTRLHPVQLW
+421 DGPTRLHPAQLW
-433 QTPFTSERHAAAQPP
+433 QTPFTSERFAAHQPP

-466 DCLSLARLA
+466 DCLALARLA
-475 AAGADTPAGHQAVL
+475 AAGTDSPAGHRAVL
-489 AACTRTADR
+489 AACTRTTDR
-498 HHWLGQPGLGDL
+498 HHWLGQSGLGDL

-530 VAELTAHA
+530 TAQLTAHA
-538 ARQTE
+538 ARQADE
-543 QATEHVEGLLRTAR
+543 AAEHVEGLLRTAR
-557 GETLADAAEWV
+557 GETFADAAEWV
-568 DRLAGLRRAQGRI
+568 DRLAGLRRAQGRV
-581 EALRDLPRADPAR
+581 EALRDLPRADPQR

-602 AEGLTEAAARAV
+602 AEGLAEAAARAV
-614 GHLAE
+614 VQLAE
-619 PEAFAPHRRR
+619 PSAFEPHRRR
-629 AGELADR
+629 AAELAEH
-636 CAALATAAEAEPLGL
+636 CAAIATATEAEPL
-651 QISEQSEALQTVSEL
+651 SERLTGQSEALQTVSEL

-702 RRDLRT
+702 RRELRT

-770 RRTGIHDALTARRQ
+770 RRTGIHDALTGRRQ
-784 HLLEERARRADRIAA
+784 HLLEERARRADRLAA
-799 SAARILDTLHRRLT
+799 SAARILDTLHRRLA

-838 AQLTSL
+838 GQLTAL

-858 AARSRA
+858 AARGRA
-864 HRARRDRA
+864 QRALRDRA

-890 ATTQRPELTL
+890 VTTQRPELAL
-900 VPWHGRP
+900 VPWRGRP

-922 PAFAATERYWG
+922 PAFAATARYWD

-940 PALYR
+940 PQLYR
-945 SEYLAASLLL
+945 AEYLAASLLL
-955 AAEPDGLDALRDTLR
+955 AAEAGTLTAGPGSLTADA
-970 TEDDLLEFVRR
+970 DLLEYVRR
-981 AAEQRPDEGYQRGVH
+981 AAEQRPDGGYQRGVH

-1010 HAEAGLLR
+1010 GTEAGLLR
-1018 HPAAARAA
+1018 HPAGARAA

-1031 AHGADERQRLVW
+1031 AYGADERQRRLW
-1043 HTRARSLALALTLAR
+1043 HTRARSLGLAR
-1058 QAFVAAPD
+1058 QAFGGV
-1066 PTAPGPTAPDPTA
+1066 
-1079 SDPTAPDPTAPA
+1079 PA
-1091 PAAPAAL
+1091 LDAL
-1098 AALSVLSDELSSAVT
+1098 AAELSAAVAGFVPGA
-1113 EFTSCPQPAGPY
+1113 EADGPAGPY
-1125 LVAELAAATPT
+1125 LVAELAAEKPA
-1136 FAYAPG
+1136 FAYSAG
-1142 AAALLDKFHA
+1142 AATLLDKFRA

-1167 AEPALLPARRQ
+1167 DEPGLLSVRRQ
-1178 LAQAWLE
+1178 LAAAWLE
-1185 SSAADA
+1185 AGAGDA
-1191 DPGDLAEAAAALLC
+1191 DPADLAEATAVLLC
-1205 PSLPRRPAEGAATTR
+1205 PALPRRPAEGAVSTR
-1220 LTGLLGDHPR
+1220 LTGLVGDHPR
-1230 LPGGAL
+1230 LTGGAL
-1236 DLRLDELLTR
+1236 DLRLDELLSR
-1246 VAEFAATE
+1246 VREFE
-1254 APGHRAYQRLRAD
+1254 EVEVPGHRAYRKLRGE

-1273 TRLRLDQYRPAPLN
+1273 ARLRLDQYRPAPLN
-1287 GFVRNQLIDQVYLPL
+1287 GFVRNRLIDQVYLPL
-1302 VGDNLAKQLGTAD
+1302 IGDNLAKQLGTAD

-1345 RLGLLLVTV
+1345 RLGLLLVSV

-1374 TSRREIEKLNFAL
+1374 TSRREVEKLNFAL

-1406 LLQRFIPLCDAQRRI
+1406 FLQRFIPLCDAQRRI
-1421 DGVWDGEAREWDL
+1421 DGVHDGEAREWDL

-1472 VIAGREDLFALSFV
+1472 AVAGRDDLFALSFV

-1497 PLATADRADLDTL
+1497 PLATAERADLEVL
-1510 LARATGT
+1510 LARAAGAPGGTGT
-1517 PGGTLAGA
+1517 TLAGA
-1525 WPAAEAERMTAV
+1525 WPAAEVERMTAV
-1537 LAGLLHLRGTVL
+1537 LSGLLHLRTTVL

-1556 ASAAQDDRTR
+1556 DSAAQDDRTR

-1580 AKLAQRL
+1580 AKLTQRL

-1599 LTDHYRAEAQPLG
+1599 LADHYRAEAQPLG
-1612 ADAEAQLLKLAELR
+1612 ADAEAQLLKLAQLR
-1626 GGLTPAQATRWE
+1626 GVLTEEQAERWE
-1638 ELKRT
+1638 ELKRV
-1643 WRG
+1643 WRERGRER